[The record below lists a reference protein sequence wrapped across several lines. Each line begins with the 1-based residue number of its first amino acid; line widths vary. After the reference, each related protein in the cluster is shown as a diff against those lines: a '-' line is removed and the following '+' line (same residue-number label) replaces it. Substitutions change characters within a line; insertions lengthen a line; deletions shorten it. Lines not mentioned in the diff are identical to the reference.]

1 MATIE
6 SSIMLMDGMSRPLN
20 NIIGAIETT
29 INALNSVNNTNVNI
43 DTSRLSS
50 ASQMIAS
57 AGADLLAYQERIQA
71 QINRNTSAQQ
81 RFNETVND
89 VSNLRL
95 NKTNID
101 VFDTTGITRYTQE
114 VNSLRDLLAQ
124 MDGLTVSPNLRLD
137 VENQDRLNA
146 LNARIEQI
154 KQVVENF
161 SNLQVDV
168 GTMAGNNRLERTR
181 ALIYEIVREQG
192 LLNGVLNNMDVTGIS
207 QGYQRLNAILDR
219 TQISIRDNIASQ
231 ERFNNALRLGNAG
244 QVGPQIFSW
253 DNSSN
258 MQVFTSQGTQ
268 RYRQELNDLNSML
281 NRINGININPTFRI
295 NSGATSDIENI
306 NQRIEALK
314 ENMKALST
322 NNLGL
327 STEQSN
333 ARLERMRA
341 QLSTI
346 LQVQNNLNG
355 AMGRMDIADI
365 NAQYQRLND
374 ILGNT
379 EADIRDNTAAQDEF
393 NRSILQG
400 SRHSDGLLSKIGRIA
415 LAYAGFQTL
424 RSGINLSDTL
434 TQNVARLNLM
444 NDGNQTTDELQ
455 AMIYQAARNSRGD
468 ALANIESISKMGLM
482 AGDAFSSNTEL
493 IGFME
498 LINKQFKISGTSA
511 EGISAAMLQLTQAMG
526 AGALRGEELNSILE
540 QAPLILKN
548 IANYLKVPVGQIKD
562 LASQGKIT
570 SEVVKKAMFN
580 AADTINQQF
589 NSIPLTFADITTSM
603 RNEAVK
609 KFQNISSQF
618 SSALNSERFRGFTN
632 SLVNSI
638 GVVLDIASR
647 GMIVLTALGATIYDN
662 WAVISPVIKSVA
674 GIMSVYAGAVA
685 ISTIANGT
693 MAVAQLASAVAM
705 TIYNVA
711 TGKAIALTHQQTL
724 AQWGLNSA
732 ILANPI
738 VLIVSGVVAA
748 LYLGVAAFNKFA
760 GTSVSATGIIVGAFY
775 VVGAVIHNVV
785 GAVYNATLQLGSSIY
800 NYMAGIVEFIG
811 NIFTHPITAI
821 SNLFLNFTNFIIDQL
836 KVIGRITDTILG
848 TNVSNT
854 LGEIQ
859 NSLNNFVLD
868 KVGENS
874 FKVERKDFSKMMVDY
889 KDPWQAAQ
897 NGYNFI
903 SDFNL
908 KDEGKEVTEK
918 LLGDIAKNTE
928 VSANNSDLTAEEI
941 KYMRD
946 LAEMEVINRFTTA
959 EIKVEVG
966 GITNQVNN
974 SMDVESIYSN
984 ISDKLRETVAVVAEG
999 VYD

>member
-20 NIIGAIETT
+20 NIVGAIETT
-29 INALNSVNNTNVNI
+29 ISALNGINNTDVNI

-50 ASQMIAS
+50 ASQMIAN
-57 AGADLLAYQERIQA
+57 AGADLLAYQERLQN
-71 QINRNTSAQQ
+71 QINKNTSAQQ
-81 RFNETVND
+81 RFNET
-89 VSNLRL
+89 LRM
-95 NKTNID
+95 
-101 VFDTTGITRYTQE
+101 R
-114 VNSLRDLLAQ
+114 
-124 MDGLTVSPNLRLD
+124 
-137 VENQDRLNA
+137 
-146 LNARIEQI
+146 
-154 KQVVENF
+154 
-161 SNLQVDV
+161 
-168 GTMAGNNRLERTR
+168 
-181 ALIYEIVREQG
+181 
-192 LLNGVLNNMDVTGIS
+192 
-207 QGYQRLNAILDR
+207 
-219 TQISIRDNIASQ
+219 
-231 ERFNNALRLGNAG
+231 NAG
-244 QVGPQIFSW
+244 STGPQVFGW
-253 DNSSN
+253 NSSQN
-258 MQVFTSQGTQ
+258 MQVFTSLGTQ

-281 NRINGININPTFRI
+281 NRMSGINISSSFRI
-295 NSGATSDIENI
+295 NSSAASDIDTI

-314 ENMKALST
+314 ESMKALST

-327 STEQSN
+327 SIEQSN

-346 LQVQNNLNG
+346 LQVQNNLNS

-379 EADIRDNTAAQDEF
+379 EADIRDNTAAQEEF

-424 RSGINLSDTL
+424 KSGINLSDNL

-455 AMIYQAARNSRGD
+455 AMIYQAAANSRGD
-468 ALANIESISKMGLM
+468 ALGNIESISKMGLM

-493 IGFME
+493 VGFME

-540 QAPLILKN
+540 QAPLIVKN
-548 IANYLKVPVGQIKD
+548 IANYMGVPVGQIKD
-562 LASQGKIT
+562 LASEGKIT
-570 SEVVKKAMFN
+570 SEVVKNAMFN
-580 AADTINQQF
+580 AADTINKQF

-603 RNEAVK
+603 RNEAIK
-609 KFQNISSQF
+609 KFQNISSQL
-618 SSALNSERFRGFTN
+618 SSILNSERFRGFTN
-632 SLVNSI
+632 SFVDSI
-638 GVVLDIASR
+638 GIVLDIASR
-647 GMIVLTALGATIYDN
+647 GMMVLSALGATIYDN

-711 TGKAIALTHQQTL
+711 TGKAIALTQQQTL

-775 VVGAVIHNVV
+775 AVGAVIHNVI

-800 NYMAGIVEFIG
+800 NYIAGIVEFIG
-811 NIFTHPITAI
+811 NVFTHPITAI

-836 KVIGRITDTILG
+836 KVIGKITDTILG

-874 FKVERKDFSKMMVDY
+874 FKVKRKDFSKMMIDY

-908 KDEGKEVTEK
+908 KDEGKEATEK

-928 VSANNSDLTAEEI
+928 VSANNSDLTTEEI

-974 SMDVESIYSN
+974 SMDVESLYSN

>member
-29 INALNSVNNTNVNI
+29 INALNGINNTDVSI

-57 AGADLLAYQERIQA
+57 AGADLLAYQERLQA

-81 RFNETVND
+81 RFNET
-89 VSNLRL
+89 LR
-95 NKTNID
+95 
-101 VFDTTGITRYTQE
+101 
-114 VNSLRDLLAQ
+114 
-124 MDGLTVSPNLRLD
+124 M
-137 VENQDRLNA
+137 
-146 LNARIEQI
+146 
-154 KQVVENF
+154 
-161 SNLQVDV
+161 
-168 GTMAGNNRLERTR
+168 
-181 ALIYEIVREQG
+181 
-192 LLNGVLNNMDVTGIS
+192 
-207 QGYQRLNAILDR
+207 
-219 TQISIRDNIASQ
+219 
-231 ERFNNALRLGNAG
+231 GNAG

-253 DNSSN
+253 NNSSN

-281 NRINGININPTFRI
+281 NRMNGININPTFRI

-333 ARLERMRA
+333 ARLERMRT
-341 QLSTI
+341 QLSII

-424 RSGINLSDTL
+424 KSGINLSDTL

-526 AGALRGEELNSILE
+526 AGALRGEELNSILD

-638 GVVLDIASR
+638 GIVLDIASR
-647 GMIVLTALGATIYDN
+647 GMTTLITLGATIYDN
-662 WAVISPVIKSVA
+662 WAVISPVVKSVA
-674 GIMSVYAGAVA
+674 GIMAVYAGAVA
-685 ISTIANGT
+685 GSTIANGA
-693 MAVAQLASAVAM
+693 MAISQFGVAVAM
-705 TIYNVA
+705 GLYNLVL
-711 TGKAIALTHQQTL
+711 GKSIAATHQQTL
-724 AQWGLNSA
+724 AMWGLNAA
-732 ILANPI
+732 IAPY
-738 VLIVSGVVAA
+738 VLIAGAVVAA

-760 GTSVSATGIIVGAFY
+760 GTSVSATGIIAGSLMFLWTMAKNTMFNMY
-775 VVGAVIHNVV
+775 NFSLGVIQLF
-785 GAVYNATLQLGSSIY
+785 GNAILSTAE
-800 NYMAGIVEFIG
+800 YMVNMVFGNPFKAIG
-811 NIFTHPITAI
+811 NLVLDGVNMALDGLRLLAKM
-821 SNLFLNFTNFIIDQL
+821 S
-836 KVIGRITDTILG
+836 DTIMG
-848 TNVSNT
+848 TSYAATIDSMKSKIDDFRAN
-854 LGEIQ
+854 I
-859 NSLNNFVLD
+859 
-868 KVGENS
+868 VGENDIKLPRLELEGYMINNTENPFEAAKNTYDYWANFN
-874 FKVERKDFSKMMVDY
+874 FKE
-889 KDPWQAAQ
+889 
-897 NGYNFI
+897 
-903 SDFNL
+903 
-908 KDEGKEVTEK
+908 EGKEVTEK

-928 VSANNSDLTAEEI
+928 VSANNSDLTTEEI

>member
-20 NIIGAIETT
+20 NIVGAIETT
-29 INALNSVNNTNVNI
+29 INALNSVNNTDVNI

-50 ASQMIAS
+50 ASQMIAN
-57 AGADLLAYQERIQA
+57 AGADLLAYQERLQA

-81 RFNETVND
+81 RFNET
-89 VSNLRL
+89 LR
-95 NKTNID
+95 
-101 VFDTTGITRYTQE
+101 
-114 VNSLRDLLAQ
+114 
-124 MDGLTVSPNLRLD
+124 M
-137 VENQDRLNA
+137 
-146 LNARIEQI
+146 
-154 KQVVENF
+154 
-161 SNLQVDV
+161 
-168 GTMAGNNRLERTR
+168 
-181 ALIYEIVREQG
+181 
-192 LLNGVLNNMDVTGIS
+192 
-207 QGYQRLNAILDR
+207 
-219 TQISIRDNIASQ
+219 
-231 ERFNNALRLGNAG
+231 GNAG
-244 QVGPQIFSW
+244 STGPQVFGW
-253 DNSSN
+253 NSSQN

-281 NRINGININPTFRI
+281 NRMSGINISSSFRI
-295 NSGATSDIENI
+295 NSSAASDIDTI

-314 ENMKALST
+314 ESMKALST

-346 LQVQNNLNG
+346 LQVQNNLNS

-379 EADIRDNTAAQDEF
+379 EADIRDNTVAQEEF

-400 SRHSDGLLSKIGRIA
+400 SKHSDGLLSKIGRIA

-424 RSGINLSDTL
+424 KSGINLSDNL

-455 AMIYQAARNSRGD
+455 AMIYQAATNSRGD
-468 ALANIESISKMGLM
+468 ALGNIESISKMGLM

-493 IGFME
+493 VGFME

-540 QAPLILKN
+540 QAPLVVKN
-548 IANYLKVPVGQIKD
+548 IANYMGVPVGQIKD
-562 LASQGKIT
+562 LASEGKIT
-570 SEVVKKAMFN
+570 SEVVKNAMFN
-580 AADTINQQF
+580 AANTINEQF
-589 NSIPLTFADITTSM
+589 NSIPLAFADITTSM

-609 KFQNISSQF
+609 KFQNISSQL
-618 SSALNSERFRGFTN
+618 SSILNSERFKGFTN
-632 SLVNSI
+632 SFVDSI
-638 GVVLDIASR
+638 GIVLDIASR

-908 KDEGKEVTEK
+908 KDEGKEATEK

-928 VSANNSDLTAEEI
+928 VSANNSDLTTEEI

-974 SMDVESIYSN
+974 TMDVESIYSN

>member
-20 NIIGAIETT
+20 NIVGAIETT
-29 INALNSVNNTNVNI
+29 INALNGINNTDVNI

-50 ASQMIAS
+50 ASQMIAN
-57 AGADLLAYQERIQA
+57 AGADLLAYQERLQN
-71 QINRNTSAQQ
+71 QINKNTSAQQ
-81 RFNETVND
+81 RFNET
-89 VSNLRL
+89 LRM
-95 NKTNID
+95 
-101 VFDTTGITRYTQE
+101 R
-114 VNSLRDLLAQ
+114 
-124 MDGLTVSPNLRLD
+124 
-137 VENQDRLNA
+137 
-146 LNARIEQI
+146 
-154 KQVVENF
+154 
-161 SNLQVDV
+161 
-168 GTMAGNNRLERTR
+168 
-181 ALIYEIVREQG
+181 
-192 LLNGVLNNMDVTGIS
+192 
-207 QGYQRLNAILDR
+207 
-219 TQISIRDNIASQ
+219 
-231 ERFNNALRLGNAG
+231 NAG
-244 QVGPQIFSW
+244 STGPQVFGW
-253 DNSSN
+253 NSSQN
-258 MQVFTSQGTQ
+258 MQVFTSLGTQ

-281 NRINGININPTFRI
+281 NRMSGINISSSFRI
-295 NSGATSDIENI
+295 NSSAASDIDTI

-314 ENMKALST
+314 ESMKALST

-327 STEQSN
+327 SIEQSN
-333 ARLERMRA
+333 ARLERIRA

-346 LQVQNNLNG
+346 LQVQNNLNS

-374 ILGNT
+374 ISGNT
-379 EADIRDNTAAQDEF
+379 EADIRDNTAAQEEF

-424 RSGINLSDTL
+424 KSGINLSDNL

-455 AMIYQAARNSRGD
+455 AMIYQAAANSRGD
-468 ALANIESISKMGLM
+468 ALGNIESISKMGLM

-493 IGFME
+493 VGFME

-540 QAPLILKN
+540 QAPLIVKN
-548 IANYLKVPVGQIKD
+548 IANYMGVPVGQIKD
-562 LASQGKIT
+562 LASEGKIT
-570 SEVVKKAMFN
+570 SEVVKNAMFN
-580 AADTINQQF
+580 AADTINKQF

-603 RNEAVK
+603 RNEAIK
-609 KFQNISSQF
+609 KFQNISSQL
-618 SSALNSERFRGFTN
+618 SSILNSERFRGFTN
-632 SLVNSI
+632 SFVDSI
-638 GVVLDIASR
+638 GIVLDIASR
-647 GMIVLTALGATIYDN
+647 GMMVLSALGATIYDN
-662 WAVISPVIKSVA
+662 WVVISPVIKSVA

-711 TGKAIALTHQQTL
+711 TGKAIALTQQQTL

-775 VVGAVIHNVV
+775 AVGAVIHNVI

-800 NYMAGIVEFIG
+800 NYIAGIVEFIG
-811 NIFTHPITAI
+811 NVFTHPITAI

-836 KVIGRITDTILG
+836 KVIGKITDTILG

-874 FKVERKDFSKMMVDY
+874 FKVERKDFSKMMIDY

-908 KDEGKEVTEK
+908 KDEGKEATEK

-928 VSANNSDLTAEEI
+928 VSANNSDLTTEEI

-974 SMDVESIYSN
+974 SMDVESLYSN

>member
-1 MATIE
+1 MTTIE

-20 NIIGAIETT
+20 NIVGAIETT
-29 INALNSVNNTNVNI
+29 INALNGINNTDVNI

-50 ASQMIAS
+50 ASQMIAN
-57 AGADLLAYQERIQA
+57 AGADLLAYQERLQN
-71 QINRNTSAQQ
+71 QINKNTSAQQ
-81 RFNETVND
+81 RFNET
-89 VSNLRL
+89 LRM
-95 NKTNID
+95 
-101 VFDTTGITRYTQE
+101 R
-114 VNSLRDLLAQ
+114 
-124 MDGLTVSPNLRLD
+124 
-137 VENQDRLNA
+137 
-146 LNARIEQI
+146 
-154 KQVVENF
+154 
-161 SNLQVDV
+161 
-168 GTMAGNNRLERTR
+168 
-181 ALIYEIVREQG
+181 
-192 LLNGVLNNMDVTGIS
+192 
-207 QGYQRLNAILDR
+207 
-219 TQISIRDNIASQ
+219 
-231 ERFNNALRLGNAG
+231 NAG
-244 QVGPQIFSW
+244 STGPQVFGW
-253 DNSSN
+253 NSSQN
-258 MQVFTSQGTQ
+258 MQVFTSLGTQ

-281 NRINGININPTFRI
+281 NRMSGINISSSFRI
-295 NSGATSDIENI
+295 NSSAASDIDTI

-314 ENMKALST
+314 ESMKALST

-327 STEQSN
+327 SIEQSN

-346 LQVQNNLNG
+346 LQVQNNLNS

-379 EADIRDNTAAQDEF
+379 EADIRDNTAAQEEF

-424 RSGINLSDTL
+424 KSGINLSDNL

-455 AMIYQAARNSRGD
+455 AMIYQAAANSRGD
-468 ALANIESISKMGLM
+468 ALGNIESISKMGLM

-493 IGFME
+493 VGFME

-540 QAPLILKN
+540 QAPLIVKN
-548 IANYLKVPVGQIKD
+548 IANYMGVPVGQIKD
-562 LASQGKIT
+562 LASEGKIT
-570 SEVVKKAMFN
+570 SEVVKNAMFN
-580 AADTINQQF
+580 AADTINKQF

-603 RNEAVK
+603 RNEAIK
-609 KFQNISSQF
+609 KFQNISSQL
-618 SSALNSERFRGFTN
+618 SSILNSERFRGFTN
-632 SLVNSI
+632 SFVDSI
-638 GVVLDIASR
+638 GIVLDIASR
-647 GMIVLTALGATIYDN
+647 GMMGLSALGATIYDN

-711 TGKAIALTHQQTL
+711 TGKAIALTQQQTL

-775 VVGAVIHNVV
+775 AVGAVIHNVI

-800 NYMAGIVEFIG
+800 NYIAGIVEFIG
-811 NIFTHPITAI
+811 NVFTHPITAI

-836 KVIGRITDTILG
+836 KVIGKITDTILG

-874 FKVERKDFSKMMVDY
+874 FKVERKDFSKMMIDY

-908 KDEGKEVTEK
+908 KDEGKEATEK

-928 VSANNSDLTAEEI
+928 VSANNSDLTTEEI

-974 SMDVESIYSN
+974 SMDVESLYSN

>member
-20 NIIGAIETT
+20 NIVGAIETT
-29 INALNSVNNTNVNI
+29 INALNGINNTDVNI

-50 ASQMIAS
+50 ASQMIAN
-57 AGADLLAYQERIQA
+57 AGADLLAYQERLQN
-71 QINRNTSAQQ
+71 QINKNTSAQQ
-81 RFNETVND
+81 RFNET
-89 VSNLRL
+89 LRM
-95 NKTNID
+95 
-101 VFDTTGITRYTQE
+101 R
-114 VNSLRDLLAQ
+114 
-124 MDGLTVSPNLRLD
+124 
-137 VENQDRLNA
+137 
-146 LNARIEQI
+146 
-154 KQVVENF
+154 
-161 SNLQVDV
+161 
-168 GTMAGNNRLERTR
+168 
-181 ALIYEIVREQG
+181 
-192 LLNGVLNNMDVTGIS
+192 
-207 QGYQRLNAILDR
+207 
-219 TQISIRDNIASQ
+219 
-231 ERFNNALRLGNAG
+231 NAG
-244 QVGPQIFSW
+244 STGPQVFGW
-253 DNSSN
+253 NSSQN
-258 MQVFTSQGTQ
+258 MQVFTSLGTQ

-281 NRINGININPTFRI
+281 NRMSGINISSSFRI
-295 NSGATSDIENI
+295 NSSAASDIDTI

-314 ENMKALST
+314 ESMKALST

-327 STEQSN
+327 SIEQSN

-346 LQVQNNLNG
+346 LQVQNNLNS

-379 EADIRDNTAAQDEF
+379 EADIRDNTAAQEEF

-424 RSGINLSDTL
+424 KSGINLSDNL

-455 AMIYQAARNSRGD
+455 AMIYQAAANSRGD
-468 ALANIESISKMGLM
+468 ALGNIESISKMGLM

-493 IGFME
+493 VGFME

-540 QAPLILKN
+540 QAPLIVKN
-548 IANYLKVPVGQIKD
+548 IANYMGVPVGQIKD
-562 LASQGKIT
+562 LASEGKIT
-570 SEVVKKAMFN
+570 SEVVKNAMFN
-580 AADTINQQF
+580 AADTINKQF

-603 RNEAVK
+603 RNEAIK
-609 KFQNISSQF
+609 KFQNISSQL
-618 SSALNSERFRGFTN
+618 SSILNSERFRGFTN
-632 SLVNSI
+632 SFVDSI
-638 GVVLDIASR
+638 GIVLDIASR
-647 GMIVLTALGATIYDN
+647 GMMVLSALGATIYDN

-711 TGKAIALTHQQTL
+711 TGKAIALTQQQTL

-775 VVGAVIHNVV
+775 AVGAVIHNVI

-800 NYMAGIVEFIG
+800 NYIAGIVEFIG
-811 NIFTHPITAI
+811 NVFTHPITAI

-836 KVIGRITDTILG
+836 KVIGKITDTILG

-874 FKVERKDFSKMMVDY
+874 FKVERKDFSKMMIDY

-908 KDEGKEVTEK
+908 KDEGKEATEK

-928 VSANNSDLTAEEI
+928 VSANNSDLTTEEI

-946 LAEMEVINRFTTA
+946 LAEMEVINRFATA

-974 SMDVESIYSN
+974 SMDVESLYSN

>member
-20 NIIGAIETT
+20 NIVGAIETT
-29 INALNSVNNTNVNI
+29 INALNGINNTDVNI

-50 ASQMIAS
+50 ASQMIAN
-57 AGADLLAYQERIQA
+57 AGADLLAYQERLQN
-71 QINRNTSAQQ
+71 QINKNTSAQQ
-81 RFNETVND
+81 RFNET
-89 VSNLRL
+89 LRM
-95 NKTNID
+95 
-101 VFDTTGITRYTQE
+101 R
-114 VNSLRDLLAQ
+114 
-124 MDGLTVSPNLRLD
+124 
-137 VENQDRLNA
+137 
-146 LNARIEQI
+146 
-154 KQVVENF
+154 
-161 SNLQVDV
+161 
-168 GTMAGNNRLERTR
+168 
-181 ALIYEIVREQG
+181 
-192 LLNGVLNNMDVTGIS
+192 
-207 QGYQRLNAILDR
+207 
-219 TQISIRDNIASQ
+219 
-231 ERFNNALRLGNAG
+231 NAG
-244 QVGPQIFSW
+244 STGPQVFGW
-253 DNSSN
+253 NSSQN
-258 MQVFTSQGTQ
+258 MQVFTSLGTQ

-281 NRINGININPTFRI
+281 NRMSGINISSSFRI
-295 NSGATSDIENI
+295 NSSAASDIDTI

-314 ENMKALST
+314 ESMKALST

-327 STEQSN
+327 SIEQSN

-346 LQVQNNLNG
+346 LQVQNNLNS

-379 EADIRDNTAAQDEF
+379 EADIRDNTVAQEEF

-400 SRHSDGLLSKIGRIA
+400 SKHSDGLLSKIGRIA
-415 LAYAGFQTL
+415 LAYAGFQTFK
-424 RSGINLSDTL
+424 SGINLSDNL

-455 AMIYQAARNSRGD
+455 AMIYQAATNSRGD
-468 ALANIESISKMGLM
+468 ALGNIESISKMGLT

-493 IGFME
+493 VGFME

-540 QAPLILKN
+540 QAPLIVKN
-548 IANYLKVPVGQIKD
+548 IANYMGVPVGQIKD
-562 LASQGKIT
+562 LASEGKIT
-570 SEVVKKAMFN
+570 SEVVKNAMFN
-580 AADTINQQF
+580 AADTINKQF

-603 RNEAVK
+603 RNEAIK
-609 KFQNISSQF
+609 KFQNISSQL
-618 SSALNSERFRGFTN
+618 SSILNSERFRGFTN
-632 SLVNSI
+632 SFVDSI
-638 GVVLDIASR
+638 GIVLDIASR
-647 GMIVLTALGATIYDN
+647 GMMVLSALGATIYDN

-711 TGKAIALTHQQTL
+711 TGKAIALTQQQTL
-724 AQWGLNSA
+724 AQWGLNST

-775 VVGAVIHNVV
+775 AVGAVIHNVI

-800 NYMAGIVEFIG
+800 NYIAGIVEFIG
-811 NIFTHPITAI
+811 NVFTHPITAI

-836 KVIGRITDTILG
+836 KVIGKITDTILG

-874 FKVERKDFSKMMVDY
+874 FKVERKDFSKMMIDY

-908 KDEGKEVTEK
+908 KDEGKEATEK

-928 VSANNSDLTAEEI
+928 VSANNSDLTTEEI

-974 SMDVESIYSN
+974 SMDVESLYFN

>member
-6 SSIMLMDGMSRPLN
+6 SSIMLMDDMSRPLN

-29 INALNSVNNTNVNI
+29 INALNGINNTDVSI

-57 AGADLLAYQERIQA
+57 AGADLLAYQERLQA

-81 RFNETVND
+81 RFNET
-89 VSNLRL
+89 LR
-95 NKTNID
+95 
-101 VFDTTGITRYTQE
+101 
-114 VNSLRDLLAQ
+114 
-124 MDGLTVSPNLRLD
+124 M
-137 VENQDRLNA
+137 
-146 LNARIEQI
+146 
-154 KQVVENF
+154 
-161 SNLQVDV
+161 
-168 GTMAGNNRLERTR
+168 
-181 ALIYEIVREQG
+181 
-192 LLNGVLNNMDVTGIS
+192 
-207 QGYQRLNAILDR
+207 
-219 TQISIRDNIASQ
+219 
-231 ERFNNALRLGNAG
+231 GNAG

-253 DNSSN
+253 NNSSN

-281 NRINGININPTFRI
+281 NRMNGININPTFRI

-306 NQRIEALK
+306 NQRIETLK

-424 RSGINLSDTL
+424 RSGINLSDIL

-540 QAPLILKN
+540 QAPLIVKN

-647 GMIVLTALGATIYDN
+647 GMTTLITLGATIYDN
-662 WAVISPVIKSVA
+662 WAVISPVVKSVA
-674 GIMSVYAGAVA
+674 GIMAVYAGAVA
-685 ISTIANGT
+685 VSTIANGA
-693 MAVAQLASAVAM
+693 MATSQFGVAVAM
-705 TIYNVA
+705 GLYNLVL
-711 TGKAIALTHQQTL
+711 GKSIAATHQQTL
-724 AQWGLNSA
+724 AMWGLNAA
-732 ILANPI
+732 IAPY
-738 VLIVSGVVAA
+738 VLIAGAVVGA

-760 GTSVSATGIIVGAFY
+760 GTSVSATGIIAGSLMFLWTMAKNTMFNMY
-775 VVGAVIHNVV
+775 NFSLGVI
-785 GAVYNATLQLGSSIY
+785 QLFGNTILSTVE
-800 NYMAGIVEFIG
+800 YMVNMVFGNPFKAIG
-811 NIFTHPITAI
+811 NLVLDGVNMALDGLRLLAKM
-821 SNLFLNFTNFIIDQL
+821 S
-836 KVIGRITDTILG
+836 DTIMG
-848 TNVSNT
+848 TSYAATIDSMKSKIDDFRTN
-854 LGEIQ
+854 I
-859 NSLNNFVLD
+859 
-868 KVGENS
+868 VGENDIKLPRLELEGYMINNTENPFEAAKNTYDYWANFN
-874 FKVERKDFSKMMVDY
+874 FKE
-889 KDPWQAAQ
+889 
-897 NGYNFI
+897 
-903 SDFNL
+903 
-908 KDEGKEVTEK
+908 EGKEVTEK

-984 ISDKLRETVAVVAEG
+984 ISEKLRETVSVIAEG

>member
-29 INALNSVNNTNVNI
+29 INALNGINNTDVSI

-57 AGADLLAYQERIQA
+57 AGADLLAYQERLQA

-81 RFNETVND
+81 RFNET
-89 VSNLRL
+89 LR
-95 NKTNID
+95 
-101 VFDTTGITRYTQE
+101 
-114 VNSLRDLLAQ
+114 
-124 MDGLTVSPNLRLD
+124 M
-137 VENQDRLNA
+137 
-146 LNARIEQI
+146 
-154 KQVVENF
+154 
-161 SNLQVDV
+161 
-168 GTMAGNNRLERTR
+168 
-181 ALIYEIVREQG
+181 
-192 LLNGVLNNMDVTGIS
+192 
-207 QGYQRLNAILDR
+207 
-219 TQISIRDNIASQ
+219 
-231 ERFNNALRLGNAG
+231 GNAG

-253 DNSSN
+253 NNSSN

-281 NRINGININPTFRI
+281 NRMNGININPTFRI

-333 ARLERMRA
+333 ARLERMRT
-341 QLSTI
+341 QLSII

-424 RSGINLSDTL
+424 KSGINLSDTL

-540 QAPLILKN
+540 QAPLIVKN

-638 GVVLDIASR
+638 GIVLDIASR
-647 GMIVLTALGATIYDN
+647 GMTTLITLGATIYDN
-662 WAVISPVIKSVA
+662 WAVISPVVKSVA
-674 GIMSVYAGAVA
+674 GIMAVYAGAVA
-685 ISTIANGT
+685 GSTIANGA
-693 MAVAQLASAVAM
+693 MAISQFGVAVAM
-705 TIYNVA
+705 GLYNLVL
-711 TGKAIALTHQQTL
+711 GKSIAATHQQTL
-724 AQWGLNSA
+724 AMWGLNAA
-732 ILANPI
+732 IAPY
-738 VLIVSGVVAA
+738 VLIAGAVVAA

-760 GTSVSATGIIVGAFY
+760 GTSVSATGIIAGSLMFLWTMAKNTMFNMY
-775 VVGAVIHNVV
+775 NFSLGVIQLF
-785 GAVYNATLQLGSSIY
+785 GNAILSTAE
-800 NYMAGIVEFIG
+800 YMVNMVFGNPFKAIG
-811 NIFTHPITAI
+811 NLVLDGVNMALDGLRLLAKM
-821 SNLFLNFTNFIIDQL
+821 S
-836 KVIGRITDTILG
+836 DTIMG
-848 TNVSNT
+848 TSYAATIDSMKSKIDDFRAN
-854 LGEIQ
+854 I
-859 NSLNNFVLD
+859 
-868 KVGENS
+868 VGENDIKLPRLELEGYMINNTENPFEAAKNTYDYWANFN
-874 FKVERKDFSKMMVDY
+874 FKE
-889 KDPWQAAQ
+889 
-897 NGYNFI
+897 
-903 SDFNL
+903 
-908 KDEGKEVTEK
+908 EGKEVTEK

-928 VSANNSDLTAEEI
+928 VSANNSDLTTEEI

>member
-29 INALNSVNNTNVNI
+29 INALNGINNTDVSI

-57 AGADLLAYQERIQA
+57 AGADLLAYQERLQA

-81 RFNETVND
+81 RFNET
-89 VSNLRL
+89 LR
-95 NKTNID
+95 
-101 VFDTTGITRYTQE
+101 
-114 VNSLRDLLAQ
+114 
-124 MDGLTVSPNLRLD
+124 M
-137 VENQDRLNA
+137 
-146 LNARIEQI
+146 
-154 KQVVENF
+154 
-161 SNLQVDV
+161 
-168 GTMAGNNRLERTR
+168 
-181 ALIYEIVREQG
+181 
-192 LLNGVLNNMDVTGIS
+192 
-207 QGYQRLNAILDR
+207 
-219 TQISIRDNIASQ
+219 
-231 ERFNNALRLGNAG
+231 GNAG

-253 DNSSN
+253 NNSSN

-281 NRINGININPTFRI
+281 NRMNGININPTFRI

-333 ARLERMRA
+333 TRLERMRA

-355 AMGRMDIADI
+355 AMDRMDIADI

-424 RSGINLSDTL
+424 KSGINLSDTL

-540 QAPLILKN
+540 QAPLIVKN

-570 SEVVKKAMFN
+570 SEVVKKSMFN

-609 KFQNISSQF
+609 KFQNISSRF

-632 SLVNSI
+632 SLVNSV

-647 GMIVLTALGATIYDN
+647 GMTTLITLGATIYDN

-674 GIMSVYAGAVA
+674 GIMAVYAGAVA
-685 ISTIANGT
+685 VST
-693 MAVAQLASAVAM
+693 MANSAMAISQFGLAVAM
-705 TIYNVA
+705 GLYNLVL
-711 TGKAIALTHQQTL
+711 GKSIAATHQQTL
-724 AQWGLNSA
+724 AMWGLNAA
-732 ILANPI
+732 IAPY
-738 VLIVSGVVAA
+738 VLIAGAVVAA

-760 GTSVSATGIIVGAFY
+760 GTSVSATGIIVGSLMFLWTMAKNTMFNMY
-775 VVGAVIHNVV
+775 NFSLGVIQLF
-785 GAVYNATLQLGSSIY
+785 GNAILSTAE
-800 NYMAGIVEFIG
+800 YMVNMVFGNPFKAIG
-811 NIFTHPITAI
+811 NLVLDGVNMALDGLRLLAKM
-821 SNLFLNFTNFIIDQL
+821 S
-836 KVIGRITDTILG
+836 DTIMG
-848 TNVSNT
+848 TSYAATIDSMKSKIDDFRAN
-854 LGEIQ
+854 I
-859 NSLNNFVLD
+859 
-868 KVGENS
+868 VGENDIKLPRLELEGYMINNTENPFEAAKNTYDYWANFN
-874 FKVERKDFSKMMVDY
+874 FKE
-889 KDPWQAAQ
+889 
-897 NGYNFI
+897 
-903 SDFNL
+903 
-908 KDEGKEVTEK
+908 EGKEVTEK

-928 VSANNSDLTAEEI
+928 VSANNSDLTTEEI

-984 ISDKLRETVAVVAEG
+984 ISEKLRETVSVVAEG

>member
-29 INALNSVNNTNVNI
+29 INALNGINNTDVSI

-57 AGADLLAYQERIQA
+57 AGADLLAYQERLQA

-81 RFNETVND
+81 RFNET
-89 VSNLRL
+89 LR
-95 NKTNID
+95 
-101 VFDTTGITRYTQE
+101 
-114 VNSLRDLLAQ
+114 
-124 MDGLTVSPNLRLD
+124 M
-137 VENQDRLNA
+137 
-146 LNARIEQI
+146 
-154 KQVVENF
+154 
-161 SNLQVDV
+161 
-168 GTMAGNNRLERTR
+168 
-181 ALIYEIVREQG
+181 
-192 LLNGVLNNMDVTGIS
+192 
-207 QGYQRLNAILDR
+207 
-219 TQISIRDNIASQ
+219 
-231 ERFNNALRLGNAG
+231 GNAG

-253 DNSSN
+253 NNSSN

-281 NRINGININPTFRI
+281 NRMNGININPTFRI

-333 ARLERMRA
+333 ARLERMRT
-341 QLSTI
+341 QLSII

-424 RSGINLSDTL
+424 KSGINLSDTL

-482 AGDAFSSNTEL
+482 AGDTFSSNTEL

-638 GVVLDIASR
+638 GIVLDIASR
-647 GMIVLTALGATIYDN
+647 GMTTLITLGATIYDN
-662 WAVISPVIKSVA
+662 WAVISPVVKSVA
-674 GIMSVYAGAVA
+674 GIMAVYAGAVA
-685 ISTIANGT
+685 GSTIANGA
-693 MAVAQLASAVAM
+693 MAISQFGVAVAM
-705 TIYNVA
+705 GLYNLVL
-711 TGKAIALTHQQTL
+711 GKSIAATHQQTL
-724 AQWGLNSA
+724 AMWGLNAA
-732 ILANPI
+732 IAPY
-738 VLIVSGVVAA
+738 VLIAGAVVAA

-760 GTSVSATGIIVGAFY
+760 GTSVSATGIIAGSLMFLWTMAKNTMFNMY
-775 VVGAVIHNVV
+775 NFSLGVIQLF
-785 GAVYNATLQLGSSIY
+785 GNAILSTAE
-800 NYMAGIVEFIG
+800 YMVNMVFGNPFKAIG
-811 NIFTHPITAI
+811 NLVLDGVNMALDGLRLLAKM
-821 SNLFLNFTNFIIDQL
+821 S
-836 KVIGRITDTILG
+836 DTIMG
-848 TNVSNT
+848 TSYAATIDSMKSKIDDFRAN
-854 LGEIQ
+854 I
-859 NSLNNFVLD
+859 
-868 KVGENS
+868 VGENDIKLPRLELEGYMINNTENPFEAAKNTYDYWANFN
-874 FKVERKDFSKMMVDY
+874 FKE
-889 KDPWQAAQ
+889 
-897 NGYNFI
+897 
-903 SDFNL
+903 
-908 KDEGKEVTEK
+908 EGKEVTEK

-928 VSANNSDLTAEEI
+928 VSANNSDLTTEEI

>member
-29 INALNSVNNTNVNI
+29 INALNGINNTDVSI

-57 AGADLLAYQERIQA
+57 AGADLLAYQERLQA

-81 RFNETVND
+81 RFNET
-89 VSNLRL
+89 LR
-95 NKTNID
+95 
-101 VFDTTGITRYTQE
+101 
-114 VNSLRDLLAQ
+114 
-124 MDGLTVSPNLRLD
+124 M
-137 VENQDRLNA
+137 
-146 LNARIEQI
+146 
-154 KQVVENF
+154 
-161 SNLQVDV
+161 
-168 GTMAGNNRLERTR
+168 
-181 ALIYEIVREQG
+181 
-192 LLNGVLNNMDVTGIS
+192 
-207 QGYQRLNAILDR
+207 
-219 TQISIRDNIASQ
+219 
-231 ERFNNALRLGNAG
+231 GNAG

-253 DNSSN
+253 NNSSN

-281 NRINGININPTFRI
+281 NRMNGININPTFRI

-333 ARLERMRA
+333 ARLERMRT
-341 QLSTI
+341 QLSII

-424 RSGINLSDTL
+424 KSGINLSDTL

-638 GVVLDIASR
+638 GIVLDIASR
-647 GMIVLTALGATIYDN
+647 GMTTLITLGATIYDN
-662 WAVISPVIKSVA
+662 WAVISPVVKSVA
-674 GIMSVYAGAVA
+674 GIMAVYAGAVA
-685 ISTIANGT
+685 GSTIANGA
-693 MAVAQLASAVAM
+693 MAISQFGVAVAM
-705 TIYNVA
+705 GLYNLVL
-711 TGKAIALTHQQTL
+711 GKSIAATHQQTL
-724 AQWGLNSA
+724 AMWGLNAA
-732 ILANPI
+732 IAPY
-738 VLIVSGVVAA
+738 VLIAGAVVAA

-760 GTSVSATGIIVGAFY
+760 GTSVSATGIIAGSLMFLWTMAKNTMFNMY
-775 VVGAVIHNVV
+775 NFSLGVIQLF
-785 GAVYNATLQLGSSIY
+785 GNAILSTAE
-800 NYMAGIVEFIG
+800 YMVNMVFGNPFKAIG
-811 NIFTHPITAI
+811 NLVLDGVNMALDGLRLLAKM
-821 SNLFLNFTNFIIDQL
+821 S
-836 KVIGRITDTILG
+836 DTIMG
-848 TNVSNT
+848 TSYAATIDSMKSKIDDFRAN
-854 LGEIQ
+854 I
-859 NSLNNFVLD
+859 
-868 KVGENS
+868 VGENDIKLPRLELEGYMINNTENPFEAAKNTYDYWANFN
-874 FKVERKDFSKMMVDY
+874 FKE
-889 KDPWQAAQ
+889 
-897 NGYNFI
+897 
-903 SDFNL
+903 
-908 KDEGKEVTEK
+908 EGKEVTEK

-928 VSANNSDLTAEEI
+928 VSANNSDLTTEEI

-974 SMDVESIYSN
+974 TMDVESIYSN

>member
-20 NIIGAIETT
+20 NIVGAIETT
-29 INALNSVNNTNVNI
+29 ISALNGINNTDVNI

-50 ASQMIAS
+50 ASQMIAN
-57 AGADLLAYQERIQA
+57 AGADLLAYQERLQN
-71 QINRNTSAQQ
+71 QINKNTSAQQ
-81 RFNETVND
+81 RFNET
-89 VSNLRL
+89 LRM
-95 NKTNID
+95 
-101 VFDTTGITRYTQE
+101 R
-114 VNSLRDLLAQ
+114 
-124 MDGLTVSPNLRLD
+124 
-137 VENQDRLNA
+137 
-146 LNARIEQI
+146 
-154 KQVVENF
+154 
-161 SNLQVDV
+161 
-168 GTMAGNNRLERTR
+168 
-181 ALIYEIVREQG
+181 
-192 LLNGVLNNMDVTGIS
+192 
-207 QGYQRLNAILDR
+207 
-219 TQISIRDNIASQ
+219 
-231 ERFNNALRLGNAG
+231 NAG
-244 QVGPQIFSW
+244 STGPQVFGW
-253 DNSSN
+253 NSSQN
-258 MQVFTSQGTQ
+258 MQVFTSLGTQ

-281 NRINGININPTFRI
+281 NRMSGINISSSFRI
-295 NSGATSDIENI
+295 NSSAASDIDTI

-314 ENMKALST
+314 ESMKALST

-327 STEQSN
+327 SIEQSN

-346 LQVQNNLNG
+346 LQVQNNLNS

-379 EADIRDNTAAQDEF
+379 EADIRDNTAAQEEF

-424 RSGINLSDTL
+424 KSGINLSDNL

-455 AMIYQAARNSRGD
+455 AMIYQAAANSRGD
-468 ALANIESISKMGLM
+468 ALGNIESISKMGLM

-493 IGFME
+493 VGFME

-540 QAPLILKN
+540 QAPLIVKN
-548 IANYLKVPVGQIKD
+548 IANYMGVPVGQIKD
-562 LASQGKIT
+562 LASEGKIT
-570 SEVVKKAMFN
+570 SEVVKNAMFN
-580 AADTINQQF
+580 AADTINKQF

-603 RNEAVK
+603 RNEAIK
-609 KFQNISSQF
+609 KFQNISSQL
-618 SSALNSERFRGFTN
+618 SSILNSERFRGFTN
-632 SLVNSI
+632 SFVDSI
-638 GVVLDIASR
+638 GIVLDIASR
-647 GMIVLTALGATIYDN
+647 GMMVLSALGATIYDN

-711 TGKAIALTHQQTL
+711 TGKAIALTQQQTL

-775 VVGAVIHNVV
+775 AVGAVIHNVIR
-785 GAVYNATLQLGSSIY
+785 AVYNATLQLGSSIY
-800 NYMAGIVEFIG
+800 NYIAGIVEFIG
-811 NIFTHPITAI
+811 NVFTHPITAI

-836 KVIGRITDTILG
+836 KVIGKITDTILG

-874 FKVERKDFSKMMVDY
+874 FKVERKDFSKMMIDY

-908 KDEGKEVTEK
+908 KDEGKEATEK

-928 VSANNSDLTAEEI
+928 VSANNSDLTTEEI

-974 SMDVESIYSN
+974 SMDVESLYSN

>member
-20 NIIGAIETT
+20 NIVGAIETT
-29 INALNSVNNTNVNI
+29 INALNGINNTDVNI

-50 ASQMIAS
+50 ASQMIAN
-57 AGADLLAYQERIQA
+57 AGADLLAYQERLQN
-71 QINRNTSAQQ
+71 QINKNTSAQQ
-81 RFNETVND
+81 RFNET
-89 VSNLRL
+89 LR
-95 NKTNID
+95 
-101 VFDTTGITRYTQE
+101 
-114 VNSLRDLLAQ
+114 
-124 MDGLTVSPNLRLD
+124 M
-137 VENQDRLNA
+137 
-146 LNARIEQI
+146 
-154 KQVVENF
+154 
-161 SNLQVDV
+161 
-168 GTMAGNNRLERTR
+168 
-181 ALIYEIVREQG
+181 
-192 LLNGVLNNMDVTGIS
+192 
-207 QGYQRLNAILDR
+207 
-219 TQISIRDNIASQ
+219 
-231 ERFNNALRLGNAG
+231 GNAG
-244 QVGPQIFSW
+244 STGPQVFGW
-253 DNSSN
+253 NSSQN
-258 MQVFTSQGTQ
+258 MQVFTSLGTQ

-281 NRINGININPTFRI
+281 NRMSGINISSSFRI
-295 NSGATSDIENI
+295 NSSAASDIDTI

-314 ENMKALST
+314 ESMKALST

-346 LQVQNNLNG
+346 LQVQNNLNS

-379 EADIRDNTAAQDEF
+379 EADIRDNTVAQEEF

-400 SRHSDGLLSKIGRIA
+400 SKHSDGLLSKIGRIA

-424 RSGINLSDTL
+424 KSGINLSDNL

-455 AMIYQAARNSRGD
+455 AMIYQAAANSRGD
-468 ALANIESISKMGLM
+468 ALGNIESISKMGLM

-493 IGFME
+493 VGFME

-540 QAPLILKN
+540 QAPLIVKN
-548 IANYLKVPVGQIKD
+548 IANYMGVPVGQIKD
-562 LASQGKIT
+562 LASEGKIT
-570 SEVVKKAMFN
+570 SEVVKNAMFN
-580 AADTINQQF
+580 AADTINKQF

-603 RNEAVK
+603 RNEAIK
-609 KFQNISSQF
+609 KFQNISSQL
-618 SSALNSERFRGFTN
+618 SSILNSERFRGFTN
-632 SLVNSI
+632 SFVDSI
-638 GVVLDIASR
+638 GIVLDIASR
-647 GMIVLTALGATIYDN
+647 GMMVLSALGATIYDN

-711 TGKAIALTHQQTL
+711 TGKAIALTQQQTL

-775 VVGAVIHNVV
+775 AVGAVIHNVI

-800 NYMAGIVEFIG
+800 NYIAGIVEFIG
-811 NIFTHPITAI
+811 NVFTHPITAI

-836 KVIGRITDTILG
+836 KVIGKITDTILG

-874 FKVERKDFSKMMVDY
+874 FKVERKDFSKMMIDY

-908 KDEGKEVTEK
+908 KDEGKEATEK

-928 VSANNSDLTAEEI
+928 VSANNSDLTTEEI

-974 SMDVESIYSN
+974 SMDVESLYSN

>member
-29 INALNSVNNTNVNI
+29 INALNGINNTDVSI

-57 AGADLLAYQERIQA
+57 AGADLLAYQERLQA

-81 RFNETVND
+81 RFNET
-89 VSNLRL
+89 LR
-95 NKTNID
+95 
-101 VFDTTGITRYTQE
+101 
-114 VNSLRDLLAQ
+114 
-124 MDGLTVSPNLRLD
+124 M
-137 VENQDRLNA
+137 
-146 LNARIEQI
+146 
-154 KQVVENF
+154 
-161 SNLQVDV
+161 
-168 GTMAGNNRLERTR
+168 
-181 ALIYEIVREQG
+181 
-192 LLNGVLNNMDVTGIS
+192 
-207 QGYQRLNAILDR
+207 
-219 TQISIRDNIASQ
+219 
-231 ERFNNALRLGNAG
+231 GNAG

-253 DNSSN
+253 NNSSN

-281 NRINGININPTFRI
+281 NRMNGININPTFRI

-333 ARLERMRA
+333 ARLERMRT
-341 QLSTI
+341 QLSII

-424 RSGINLSDTL
+424 KSGINLSDTL

-638 GVVLDIASR
+638 GIVLDIASR
-647 GMIVLTALGATIYDN
+647 GMTTLITLGATIYDN
-662 WAVISPVIKSVA
+662 WAVISPVVKSVA
-674 GIMSVYAGAVA
+674 GIMAVYAGAVA
-685 ISTIANGT
+685 GSTIANGA
-693 MAVAQLASAVAM
+693 MAISQFGVAVAM
-705 TIYNVA
+705 GLYNLVL
-711 TGKAIALTHQQTL
+711 GKSIAATHQQTL
-724 AQWGLNSA
+724 AMWGLNAA
-732 ILANPI
+732 IAPY
-738 VLIVSGVVAA
+738 VLIAGAVVAA

-760 GTSVSATGIIVGAFY
+760 GTSVSATGIIAGSLMFLWTMAKNTMFNMY
-775 VVGAVIHNVV
+775 NFSLGVIQLF
-785 GAVYNATLQLGSSIY
+785 GNAILSTAE
-800 NYMAGIVEFIG
+800 YMVNMVFGNPFKAIG
-811 NIFTHPITAI
+811 NLVLDGVNMALDGLRLLAKM
-821 SNLFLNFTNFIIDQL
+821 S
-836 KVIGRITDTILG
+836 DTIMG
-848 TNVSNT
+848 TSYAATIDSIKSKIDDFRAN
-854 LGEIQ
+854 I
-859 NSLNNFVLD
+859 
-868 KVGENS
+868 VGENDIKLPRLELEGYMINNTENPFEAAKNTYDYWANFN
-874 FKVERKDFSKMMVDY
+874 FKE
-889 KDPWQAAQ
+889 
-897 NGYNFI
+897 
-903 SDFNL
+903 
-908 KDEGKEVTEK
+908 EGKEVTEK

-928 VSANNSDLTAEEI
+928 VSANNSDLTTEEI

>member
-29 INALNSVNNTNVNI
+29 INALNGINNTDVSI

-57 AGADLLAYQERIQA
+57 AGADLLAYQERLQA

-81 RFNETVND
+81 RFNET
-89 VSNLRL
+89 LR
-95 NKTNID
+95 
-101 VFDTTGITRYTQE
+101 
-114 VNSLRDLLAQ
+114 
-124 MDGLTVSPNLRLD
+124 M
-137 VENQDRLNA
+137 
-146 LNARIEQI
+146 
-154 KQVVENF
+154 
-161 SNLQVDV
+161 
-168 GTMAGNNRLERTR
+168 
-181 ALIYEIVREQG
+181 
-192 LLNGVLNNMDVTGIS
+192 
-207 QGYQRLNAILDR
+207 
-219 TQISIRDNIASQ
+219 
-231 ERFNNALRLGNAG
+231 GNAG

-253 DNSSN
+253 NNSSN

-281 NRINGININPTFRI
+281 NRMNGININPTFRI

-341 QLSTI
+341 QLSII

-424 RSGINLSDTL
+424 KSGINLSDTL

-482 AGDAFSSNTEL
+482 AGDVFSSNTEL

-647 GMIVLTALGATIYDN
+647 GMTTLITLGATIYDN
-662 WAVISPVIKSVA
+662 WAIISPVIKSVA
-674 GIMSVYAGAVA
+674 GIMAVYAGAVA
-685 ISTIANGT
+685 VSTIANGA
-693 MAVAQLASAVAM
+693 MAISQFGVAVAM
-705 TIYNVA
+705 GLYNLVL
-711 TGKAIALTHQQTL
+711 GKSIAATHQQTL
-724 AQWGLNSA
+724 AMWGLNAA
-732 ILANPI
+732 IAPY
-738 VLIVSGVVAA
+738 VLIAGAVVAA

-760 GTSVSATGIIVGAFY
+760 GTSVSATGIIAGSLMFLWTMAKNTMFNMY
-775 VVGAVIHNVV
+775 NFSLGVIQLF
-785 GAVYNATLQLGSSIY
+785 GNAILSTAE
-800 NYMAGIVEFIG
+800 YMVNMVFGNPFKAIG
-811 NIFTHPITAI
+811 NLVLDGVNMALDGLRLLAKM
-821 SNLFLNFTNFIIDQL
+821 S
-836 KVIGRITDTILG
+836 DTIMG
-848 TNVSNT
+848 TSYAATIDSMKSKIDDFRAN
-854 LGEIQ
+854 I
-859 NSLNNFVLD
+859 
-868 KVGENS
+868 VGENDIKLPRLELEGYMINNTENPFEAAKNTYDYWANFN
-874 FKVERKDFSKMMVDY
+874 FKE
-889 KDPWQAAQ
+889 
-897 NGYNFI
+897 
-903 SDFNL
+903 
-908 KDEGKEVTEK
+908 EGKEVTEK

-928 VSANNSDLTAEEI
+928 VSANNSDLTTEEI

>member
-29 INALNSVNNTNVNI
+29 INALNGINNTDVSI

-57 AGADLLAYQERIQA
+57 AGADLLAYQERLQA

-81 RFNETVND
+81 RFNET
-89 VSNLRL
+89 LR
-95 NKTNID
+95 
-101 VFDTTGITRYTQE
+101 
-114 VNSLRDLLAQ
+114 
-124 MDGLTVSPNLRLD
+124 M
-137 VENQDRLNA
+137 
-146 LNARIEQI
+146 
-154 KQVVENF
+154 
-161 SNLQVDV
+161 
-168 GTMAGNNRLERTR
+168 
-181 ALIYEIVREQG
+181 
-192 LLNGVLNNMDVTGIS
+192 
-207 QGYQRLNAILDR
+207 
-219 TQISIRDNIASQ
+219 
-231 ERFNNALRLGNAG
+231 GNAG

-253 DNSSN
+253 NNSSN

-281 NRINGININPTFRI
+281 NRMNGININPTFRI

-341 QLSTI
+341 QLSII

-400 SRHSDGLLSKIGRIA
+400 SRHSDGLLSKIRRIA

-424 RSGINLSDTL
+424 KSGINLSDTL

-468 ALANIESISKMGLM
+468 ALANIDSISKMGLM
-482 AGDAFSSNTEL
+482 AGDAFSSNAEL

-540 QAPLILKN
+540 QAPLIVKN

-647 GMIVLTALGATIYDN
+647 GMTTLITLGATIYDN
-662 WAVISPVIKSVA
+662 WAIISPVVKSVA
-674 GIMSVYAGAVA
+674 GIMAVYAGAVA
-685 ISTIANGT
+685 VSTIANGA
-693 MAVAQLASAVAM
+693 MAISQFGVAVAM
-705 TIYNVA
+705 GLYNLVL
-711 TGKAIALTHQQTL
+711 GKSIAATHQQTL
-724 AQWGLNSA
+724 AMWGLNAA
-732 ILANPI
+732 IAPY
-738 VLIVSGVVAA
+738 VLIAGAVVAA

-760 GTSVSATGIIVGAFY
+760 GTSVSATGIIAGSLMFLWTMAKNTMFNMHNFSL
-775 VVGAVIHNVV
+775 GVIQLF
-785 GAVYNATLQLGSSIY
+785 GNAILSTAE
-800 NYMAGIVEFIG
+800 YMVNMVFGNPFKAIG
-811 NIFTHPITAI
+811 NLVLDGVNMALDGLRLLAKM
-821 SNLFLNFTNFIIDQL
+821 S
-836 KVIGRITDTILG
+836 DTIMG
-848 TNVSNT
+848 TSYAATIDSMKSKIDDFRAN
-854 LGEIQ
+854 I
-859 NSLNNFVLD
+859 
-868 KVGENS
+868 VGENDIKLPRLELEGYMINNTENPFEAAKNTYDYWANFN
-874 FKVERKDFSKMMVDY
+874 FKE
-889 KDPWQAAQ
+889 
-897 NGYNFI
+897 
-903 SDFNL
+903 
-908 KDEGKEVTEK
+908 EGKEVTEK

-928 VSANNSDLTAEEI
+928 VSANNSDLTTEEI

>member
-20 NIIGAIETT
+20 NIVGAIETT
-29 INALNSVNNTNVNI
+29 INALNSVNNTDVNI

-57 AGADLLAYQERIQA
+57 AGADLLAYQERLQA

-81 RFNETVND
+81 RFNET
-89 VSNLRL
+89 LR
-95 NKTNID
+95 
-101 VFDTTGITRYTQE
+101 
-114 VNSLRDLLAQ
+114 
-124 MDGLTVSPNLRLD
+124 M
-137 VENQDRLNA
+137 
-146 LNARIEQI
+146 
-154 KQVVENF
+154 
-161 SNLQVDV
+161 
-168 GTMAGNNRLERTR
+168 GN
-181 ALIYEIVREQG
+181 V
-192 LLNGVLNNMDVTGIS
+192 
-207 QGYQRLNAILDR
+207 
-219 TQISIRDNIASQ
+219 
-231 ERFNNALRLGNAG
+231 G

-253 DNSSN
+253 NNSPN

-295 NSGATSDIENI
+295 NSSATSDIENI

-327 STEQSN
+327 SIEQSN

-346 LQVQNNLNG
+346 LQVQNNLNS

-379 EADIRDNTAAQDEF
+379 EADIRDNTAAQEEF

-424 RSGINLSDTL
+424 KSGINLSDNL

-455 AMIYQAARNSRGD
+455 AMIYQAAANSRGD
-468 ALANIESISKMGLM
+468 ALGNIESISKMGLM

-493 IGFME
+493 VGFME

-540 QAPLILKN
+540 QAPLIVKN
-548 IANYLKVPVGQIKD
+548 IANYMGVPVGQIKD
-562 LASQGKIT
+562 LASEGKIT
-570 SEVVKKAMFN
+570 SEVVKNAMFN
-580 AADTINQQF
+580 AADTINKQF

-603 RNEAVK
+603 RNEAIK
-609 KFQNISSQF
+609 KFQNISSQL
-618 SSALNSERFRGFTN
+618 SSILNSERFRGFTN
-632 SLVNSI
+632 SFVDSI
-638 GVVLDIASR
+638 GIVLDIASR
-647 GMIVLTALGATIYDN
+647 GMMVLSALGATIYDN

-711 TGKAIALTHQQTL
+711 TGKAIALTQQQTL

-775 VVGAVIHNVV
+775 AVGAVIHNVI

-800 NYMAGIVEFIG
+800 NYIAGIVEFIG
-811 NIFTHPITAI
+811 NVFTHPITAI

-836 KVIGRITDTILG
+836 KVIGKITDTILG

-874 FKVERKDFSKMMVDY
+874 FKVERKDFSKMMIDY

-908 KDEGKEVTEK
+908 KDEGKEATEK

-928 VSANNSDLTAEEI
+928 VSANNSDLTTEEI

-974 SMDVESIYSN
+974 SMDVESLYSN

>member
-20 NIIGAIETT
+20 NIVGAIETT
-29 INALNSVNNTNVNI
+29 INALNSVNNTDVNI

-57 AGADLLAYQERIQA
+57 AGADLLAYQERLQA

-81 RFNETVND
+81 RFNET
-89 VSNLRL
+89 LR
-95 NKTNID
+95 
-101 VFDTTGITRYTQE
+101 
-114 VNSLRDLLAQ
+114 
-124 MDGLTVSPNLRLD
+124 M
-137 VENQDRLNA
+137 
-146 LNARIEQI
+146 
-154 KQVVENF
+154 
-161 SNLQVDV
+161 
-168 GTMAGNNRLERTR
+168 GN
-181 ALIYEIVREQG
+181 V
-192 LLNGVLNNMDVTGIS
+192 
-207 QGYQRLNAILDR
+207 
-219 TQISIRDNIASQ
+219 
-231 ERFNNALRLGNAG
+231 G

-253 DNSSN
+253 NNSPN

-295 NSGATSDIENI
+295 NSSATSDIENI

-327 STEQSN
+327 SIEQSN

-346 LQVQNNLNG
+346 LQVQNNLNS

-379 EADIRDNTAAQDEF
+379 EADIRDNTAAQEEF

-424 RSGINLSDTL
+424 KSGINLSDNL

-455 AMIYQAARNSRGD
+455 AMIYQAAANSRGD
-468 ALANIESISKMGLM
+468 ALGNIESISKMGLM

-493 IGFME
+493 VGFME

-540 QAPLILKN
+540 QAPLIVKN
-548 IANYLKVPVGQIKD
+548 IANYMGVPVGQIKD
-562 LASQGKIT
+562 LASEGKIT
-570 SEVVKKAMFN
+570 SEVVKNAMFN
-580 AADTINQQF
+580 AADTINKQF

-603 RNEAVK
+603 RNEAIK
-609 KFQNISSQF
+609 KFQNISSQL
-618 SSALNSERFRGFTN
+618 SSILNSERFRGFTN
-632 SLVNSI
+632 SFVDSI
-638 GVVLDIASR
+638 GIVLDIASR
-647 GMIVLTALGATIYDN
+647 GMMVLSALGATIYDN

-711 TGKAIALTHQQTL
+711 TGKAIALTQQQTL

-775 VVGAVIHNVV
+775 AVGAVIHNVI

-800 NYMAGIVEFIG
+800 NYIAGIVEFIG
-811 NIFTHPITAI
+811 NVFTHPITAI

-836 KVIGRITDTILG
+836 KVISKITDTILG

-868 KVGENS
+868 KVGENL
-874 FKVERKDFSKMMVDY
+874 FKVERKDFSKMMIDY

-908 KDEGKEVTEK
+908 KDEGKEATEK

-928 VSANNSDLTAEEI
+928 VSANNSDLTTEEI

-974 SMDVESIYSN
+974 SMDVESLYSN

>member
-20 NIIGAIETT
+20 NIVGAIETT
-29 INALNSVNNTNVNI
+29 INALNGINNTDVNI

-50 ASQMIAS
+50 ASQMIAN
-57 AGADLLAYQERIQA
+57 AGADLLAYQERLQN
-71 QINRNTSAQQ
+71 QINKNTSAQQ
-81 RFNETVND
+81 RFNET
-89 VSNLRL
+89 LRM
-95 NKTNID
+95 
-101 VFDTTGITRYTQE
+101 R
-114 VNSLRDLLAQ
+114 
-124 MDGLTVSPNLRLD
+124 
-137 VENQDRLNA
+137 
-146 LNARIEQI
+146 
-154 KQVVENF
+154 
-161 SNLQVDV
+161 
-168 GTMAGNNRLERTR
+168 
-181 ALIYEIVREQG
+181 
-192 LLNGVLNNMDVTGIS
+192 
-207 QGYQRLNAILDR
+207 
-219 TQISIRDNIASQ
+219 
-231 ERFNNALRLGNAG
+231 NAG
-244 QVGPQIFSW
+244 STGPQVFGW
-253 DNSSN
+253 NSSQN
-258 MQVFTSQGTQ
+258 MQVFTSLGTQ

-281 NRINGININPTFRI
+281 NRMSGINISSSFRI
-295 NSGATSDIENI
+295 NSSAASDIDTI

-314 ENMKALST
+314 ESMKALST

-327 STEQSN
+327 SIEQSN

-346 LQVQNNLNG
+346 LQVQNNLNS

-379 EADIRDNTAAQDEF
+379 EADIRDNTAAQEEF

-424 RSGINLSDTL
+424 KSGINLSDNL

-455 AMIYQAARNSRGD
+455 AMIYQAAANSRGD
-468 ALANIESISKMGLM
+468 ALGNIESISKMGLM

-493 IGFME
+493 VGFME

-540 QAPLILKN
+540 QAPLIVKN
-548 IANYLKVPVGQIKD
+548 IANYMGVPVGQIKD
-562 LASQGKIT
+562 LASEGKIT
-570 SEVVKKAMFN
+570 SEVVKNAMFN
-580 AADTINQQF
+580 AADTINKQF

-603 RNEAVK
+603 RNEAIK
-609 KFQNISSQF
+609 KFQNISSQL
-618 SSALNSERFRGFTN
+618 SSILNSERFRGFTN
-632 SLVNSI
+632 SFVDSI
-638 GVVLDIASR
+638 GIVLDIASR
-647 GMIVLTALGATIYDN
+647 GMMGLSALGATIYDN

-711 TGKAIALTHQQTL
+711 TGKAIALTQQQTL

-775 VVGAVIHNVV
+775 AVGAVIHNVI

-800 NYMAGIVEFIG
+800 NYIAGIVEFIG
-811 NIFTHPITAI
+811 NVFTHPITAI

-836 KVIGRITDTILG
+836 KVIGKITDTILG

-874 FKVERKDFSKMMVDY
+874 FKVERKDFSKMMIDY

-908 KDEGKEVTEK
+908 KDEGKEATEK

-928 VSANNSDLTAEEI
+928 VSANNSDLTTEEI

-974 SMDVESIYSN
+974 SMDVESLYSN

>member
-20 NIIGAIETT
+20 NIVGAIETT
-29 INALNSVNNTNVNI
+29 INALNSVNNTDVNI

-57 AGADLLAYQERIQA
+57 AGADLLAYQERLQA

-81 RFNETVND
+81 RFNET
-89 VSNLRL
+89 LR
-95 NKTNID
+95 
-101 VFDTTGITRYTQE
+101 
-114 VNSLRDLLAQ
+114 
-124 MDGLTVSPNLRLD
+124 M
-137 VENQDRLNA
+137 
-146 LNARIEQI
+146 
-154 KQVVENF
+154 
-161 SNLQVDV
+161 
-168 GTMAGNNRLERTR
+168 GN
-181 ALIYEIVREQG
+181 V
-192 LLNGVLNNMDVTGIS
+192 
-207 QGYQRLNAILDR
+207 
-219 TQISIRDNIASQ
+219 
-231 ERFNNALRLGNAG
+231 G

-253 DNSSN
+253 NNSPN

-295 NSGATSDIENI
+295 NSSATSDIENI

-327 STEQSN
+327 SIEQSN

-346 LQVQNNLNG
+346 LQVQNNLNS

-379 EADIRDNTAAQDEF
+379 EADIRDNTAAQEEF

-424 RSGINLSDTL
+424 KSGINLSDNL

-455 AMIYQAARNSRGD
+455 AMIYQAAANSRGD
-468 ALANIESISKMGLM
+468 ALGNIESISKMGLM

-493 IGFME
+493 VGFME

-540 QAPLILKN
+540 QAPLIVKN
-548 IANYLKVPVGQIKD
+548 IANYMGVPVGQIKD
-562 LASQGKIT
+562 LASEGKIT
-570 SEVVKKAMFN
+570 SEVVKNAMFN
-580 AADTINQQF
+580 AADTINKQF

-603 RNEAVK
+603 RNEAIK
-609 KFQNISSQF
+609 KFQNISSQL
-618 SSALNSERFRGFTN
+618 SSILNSERFRGFTN
-632 SLVNSI
+632 SFVDSI
-638 GVVLDIASR
+638 GIVLDIASR
-647 GMIVLTALGATIYDN
+647 GMMVLSALGATIYDN

-711 TGKAIALTHQQTL
+711 TGKAIALTQQQTL

-775 VVGAVIHNVV
+775 AVGAVFHNVI

-800 NYMAGIVEFIG
+800 NYIAGIVEFIG
-811 NIFTHPITAI
+811 NVFTHPITAI

-836 KVIGRITDTILG
+836 KVIGKITDTILG

-874 FKVERKDFSKMMVDY
+874 FKVERKDFSKMMIDY

-908 KDEGKEVTEK
+908 KDEGKEATEK
-918 LLGDIAKNTE
+918 LLGDIVKNTE
-928 VSANNSDLTAEEI
+928 VSANNSDLTTEEI

-974 SMDVESIYSN
+974 SMDVESLYSN

>member
-29 INALNSVNNTNVNI
+29 INALNGINNTDVSI

-57 AGADLLAYQERIQA
+57 AGADLLAYQERLQA

-81 RFNETVND
+81 RFNET
-89 VSNLRL
+89 LR
-95 NKTNID
+95 
-101 VFDTTGITRYTQE
+101 
-114 VNSLRDLLAQ
+114 
-124 MDGLTVSPNLRLD
+124 M
-137 VENQDRLNA
+137 
-146 LNARIEQI
+146 
-154 KQVVENF
+154 
-161 SNLQVDV
+161 
-168 GTMAGNNRLERTR
+168 
-181 ALIYEIVREQG
+181 
-192 LLNGVLNNMDVTGIS
+192 
-207 QGYQRLNAILDR
+207 
-219 TQISIRDNIASQ
+219 
-231 ERFNNALRLGNAG
+231 GNAG

-253 DNSSN
+253 NNSSN

-281 NRINGININPTFRI
+281 NRMNGININPTFRI

-341 QLSTI
+341 QLSII

-424 RSGINLSDTL
+424 KSGINLSDTL

-493 IGFME
+493 IVFME

-540 QAPLILKN
+540 QAPLIVKN

-618 SSALNSERFRGFTN
+618 SSALNSEKFRGFTN

-638 GVVLDIASR
+638 GIVLDIASR
-647 GMIVLTALGATIYDN
+647 GMTTLITLGATIYDN
-662 WAVISPVIKSVA
+662 WAVISPVVKSVA
-674 GIMSVYAGAVA
+674 GIMAVYAGAVA
-685 ISTIANGT
+685 VSTIANGA
-693 MAVAQLASAVAM
+693 MAISQFGVAVAM
-705 TIYNVA
+705 GLYNLVL
-711 TGKAIALTHQQTL
+711 GKSIAATHQQTL
-724 AQWGLNSA
+724 AMWGLNAA
-732 ILANPI
+732 IAPY
-738 VLIVSGVVAA
+738 VLIAGAVVAA

-760 GTSVSATGIIVGAFY
+760 GTSVSATGIIAGSLMFLWTMAKNTMFNMY
-775 VVGAVIHNVV
+775 NFSLGVIQLF
-785 GAVYNATLQLGSSIY
+785 GNAILSTAE
-800 NYMAGIVEFIG
+800 YMVNMVFGNPFKAIG
-811 NIFTHPITAI
+811 NLVLDGVNMALDGLRLLAKM
-821 SNLFLNFTNFIIDQL
+821 S
-836 KVIGRITDTILG
+836 DTIMG
-848 TNVSNT
+848 TSYAATIDSMKSKIDDFRAN
-854 LGEIQ
+854 I
-859 NSLNNFVLD
+859 
-868 KVGENS
+868 VGENDIKLPRLELEGYMINNTENPFEAAKNTYDYWANFN
-874 FKVERKDFSKMMVDY
+874 FKE
-889 KDPWQAAQ
+889 A
-897 NGYNFI
+897 
-903 SDFNL
+903 
-908 KDEGKEVTEK
+908 GKEVTEK

-928 VSANNSDLTAEEI
+928 VSANNSDLTTEEI

-984 ISDKLRETVAVVAEG
+984 ISEKLRETVSVVAEG

>member
-6 SSIMLMDGMSRPLN
+6 SSIMLMDGMSKPLN
-20 NIIGAIETT
+20 NIVGAINTT
-29 INALNSVNNTNVNI
+29 IAALQGVNNANINI
-43 DTSRLSS
+43 DTTRLTN
-50 ASQMIAS
+50 ASQMITD
-57 AGADLLAYQERIQA
+57 AGAELI
-71 QINRNTSAQQ
+71 
-81 RFNETVND
+81 
-89 VSNLRL
+89 
-95 NKTNID
+95 
-101 VFDTTGITRYTQE
+101 
-114 VNSLRDLLAQ
+114 
-124 MDGLTVSPNLRLD
+124 
-137 VENQDRLNA
+137 
-146 LNARIEQI
+146 RIEQEI
-154 KQVVENF
+154 QN
-161 SNLQVDV
+161 QI
-168 GTMAGNNRLERTR
+168 NNNT
-181 ALIYEIVREQG
+181 
-192 LLNGVLNNMDVTGIS
+192 NGQN
-207 QGYQRLNAILDR
+207 
-219 TQISIRDNIASQ
+219 
-231 ERFNNALRLGNAG
+231 RFNQSLARG
-244 QVGPQIFSW
+244 V
-253 DNSSN
+253 
-258 MQVFTSQGTQ
+258 
-268 RYRQELNDLNSML
+268 
-281 NRINGININPTFRI
+281 
-295 NSGATSDIENI
+295 
-306 NQRIEALK
+306 K
-314 ENMKALST
+314 E
-322 NNLGL
+322 
-327 STEQSN
+327 
-333 ARLERMRA
+333 
-341 QLSTI
+341 
-346 LQVQNNLNG
+346 
-355 AMGRMDIADI
+355 
-365 NAQYQRLND
+365 
-374 ILGNT
+374 
-379 EADIRDNTAAQDEF
+379 
-393 NRSILQG
+393 
-400 SRHSDGLLSKIGRIA
+400 SDGLLSKINK
-415 LAYAGFQTL
+415 LAAAYVGLQTL
-424 RSGINLSDTL
+424 RGAINLSDNL
-434 TQNVARLNLM
+434 TQTTARLDLM

-482 AGDAFSSNTEL
+482 AGDVFSSNTEL

-647 GMIVLTALGATIYDN
+647 GMTTLITLGATIYDN
-662 WAVISPVIKSVA
+662 WAIISPVIKSVA
-674 GIMSVYAGAVA
+674 GIMAVYAGAVTV
-685 ISTIANGT
+685 STIANGA

-711 TGKAIALTHQQTL
+711 TGQAIALTHAQTM
-724 AQWGLNSA
+724 AQWGLNAA

-738 VLIVSGVVAA
+738 TLVIGAAVAA
-748 LYLGVAAFNKFA
+748 LYLGVAAFNHFA

-775 VVGAVIHNVV
+775 AIGAVIHNVI

-800 NYMAGIVEFIG
+800 NYIAGIVEFIG
-811 NIFTHPITAI
+811 NVFTHPITAI
-821 SNLFLNFTNFIIDQL
+821 SNLFLDFTNFIIDQL
-836 KVIGRITDTILG
+836 KVIGKITDTILG
-848 TNVSNT
+848 TSVSDT

-874 FKVERKDFSKMMVDY
+874 FKVERKDFSEMMVDY
-889 KDPWQAAQ
+889 KDPWQAAK
-897 NGYNFI
+897 NGYNTWNNFSLTDTI
-903 SDFNL
+903 Q
-908 KDEGKEVTEK
+908 EK
-918 LLGDIAKNTE
+918 NQELLGQIATNTGAMGD
-928 VSANNSDLTAEEI
+928 SLDLTTEEI
-941 KYMRD
+941 KYMKD

-974 SMDVESIYSN
+974 TIDVESIYSN

>member
-20 NIIGAIETT
+20 NIVGAIETT
-29 INALNSVNNTNVNI
+29 INALNGINNTDVNI

-50 ASQMIAS
+50 TSQMIAN
-57 AGADLLAYQERIQA
+57 AGADLLAYQERLQN
-71 QINRNTSAQQ
+71 QINKNTSAQQ
-81 RFNETVND
+81 RFNET
-89 VSNLRL
+89 LRM
-95 NKTNID
+95 
-101 VFDTTGITRYTQE
+101 R
-114 VNSLRDLLAQ
+114 
-124 MDGLTVSPNLRLD
+124 
-137 VENQDRLNA
+137 
-146 LNARIEQI
+146 
-154 KQVVENF
+154 
-161 SNLQVDV
+161 
-168 GTMAGNNRLERTR
+168 
-181 ALIYEIVREQG
+181 
-192 LLNGVLNNMDVTGIS
+192 
-207 QGYQRLNAILDR
+207 
-219 TQISIRDNIASQ
+219 
-231 ERFNNALRLGNAG
+231 NAG
-244 QVGPQIFSW
+244 STGPQVFGW
-253 DNSSN
+253 NSSQN
-258 MQVFTSQGTQ
+258 MQVFTSLGTQ

-281 NRINGININPTFRI
+281 NRMSGINISSSFRI
-295 NSGATSDIENI
+295 NSSAASDIDTI

-314 ENMKALST
+314 ESMKALST

-327 STEQSN
+327 SIEQSN

-346 LQVQNNLNG
+346 LQVQNNLNS

-379 EADIRDNTAAQDEF
+379 EADIRDNTAAQEEF

-424 RSGINLSDTL
+424 KSGINLSDNL

-455 AMIYQAARNSRGD
+455 AMIYQAAANSRGD
-468 ALANIESISKMGLM
+468 ALGNIESISKMGLM

-493 IGFME
+493 VGFME

-540 QAPLILKN
+540 QAPLIVKN
-548 IANYLKVPVGQIKD
+548 IANYMGVPVGQIKD
-562 LASQGKIT
+562 LASEGKIT
-570 SEVVKKAMFN
+570 SEVVKNAMFN
-580 AADTINQQF
+580 AADTINKQF

-603 RNEAVK
+603 RNEAIK
-609 KFQNISSQF
+609 KFQNISSQL
-618 SSALNSERFRGFTN
+618 SSILNSERFRGFTN
-632 SLVNSI
+632 SFVDSI
-638 GVVLDIASR
+638 GIVLDIASR
-647 GMIVLTALGATIYDN
+647 GMMVLSALGATIYDN

-711 TGKAIALTHQQTL
+711 TGKAIALTQQQTL

-775 VVGAVIHNVV
+775 AVGAVIHNVI

-800 NYMAGIVEFIG
+800 NYIAGIVEFIG
-811 NIFTHPITAI
+811 NVFTHPITAI

-836 KVIGRITDTILG
+836 KVIGKITDTILG

-874 FKVERKDFSKMMVDY
+874 FKVERKDFSKMMIDY

-908 KDEGKEVTEK
+908 KDEGKEATEK

-928 VSANNSDLTAEEI
+928 VSANNSDLTTEEI

-974 SMDVESIYSN
+974 SMDVESLYSN

>member
-20 NIIGAIETT
+20 NIVGAIETT
-29 INALNSVNNTNVNI
+29 INALNGINNTDVNI

-50 ASQMIAS
+50 ASQMIAN
-57 AGADLLAYQERIQA
+57 AGADLLAYQERLQN
-71 QINRNTSAQQ
+71 QINKNTSAQQ
-81 RFNETVND
+81 RFNET
-89 VSNLRL
+89 LRM
-95 NKTNID
+95 
-101 VFDTTGITRYTQE
+101 R
-114 VNSLRDLLAQ
+114 
-124 MDGLTVSPNLRLD
+124 
-137 VENQDRLNA
+137 
-146 LNARIEQI
+146 
-154 KQVVENF
+154 
-161 SNLQVDV
+161 
-168 GTMAGNNRLERTR
+168 
-181 ALIYEIVREQG
+181 
-192 LLNGVLNNMDVTGIS
+192 
-207 QGYQRLNAILDR
+207 
-219 TQISIRDNIASQ
+219 
-231 ERFNNALRLGNAG
+231 NAG
-244 QVGPQIFSW
+244 STGPQVFGW
-253 DNSSN
+253 NSSQN
-258 MQVFTSQGTQ
+258 MQVFTSLGTQ

-281 NRINGININPTFRI
+281 NRMSGINISSSFRI
-295 NSGATSDIENI
+295 NSSAASDIDTI

-314 ENMKALST
+314 ESMKALST

-327 STEQSN
+327 SIEQSN

-346 LQVQNNLNG
+346 LQVQNNLNS

-379 EADIRDNTAAQDEF
+379 EADIRDNTAAQEEF

-424 RSGINLSDTL
+424 KSGINLSDNL

-455 AMIYQAARNSRGD
+455 AMIYQAAANSRGD
-468 ALANIESISKMGLM
+468 ALGNIESISKMGLM

-493 IGFME
+493 VGFME

-540 QAPLILKN
+540 QAPLIVKN
-548 IANYLKVPVGQIKD
+548 IANYMGVPVGQIKD
-562 LASQGKIT
+562 LASEGKIT
-570 SEVVKKAMFN
+570 SEVVKNAMFN
-580 AADTINQQF
+580 AADTINKQF

-603 RNEAVK
+603 RNEAIK
-609 KFQNISSQF
+609 KFQNISSQL
-618 SSALNSERFRGFTN
+618 SSILNSERFRGFTN
-632 SLVNSI
+632 SFVDSI
-638 GVVLDIASR
+638 GIVLDIASR
-647 GMIVLTALGATIYDN
+647 GMMVLSALGATIYDN

-711 TGKAIALTHQQTL
+711 TGKAIALTQQQTL

-775 VVGAVIHNVV
+775 AVGAVIHNVI

-800 NYMAGIVEFIG
+800 NYIAGIVEFIG
-811 NIFTHPITAI
+811 NVFTHPITAI

-836 KVIGRITDTILG
+836 KVIGKITDTILG

-874 FKVERKDFSKMMVDY
+874 FKVERKDFSKMMIDY

-908 KDEGKEVTEK
+908 KDEGKEATGK

-928 VSANNSDLTAEEI
+928 VSANNSDLTTEEI

-974 SMDVESIYSN
+974 SMDVESLYSN

>member
-29 INALNSVNNTNVNI
+29 INALNGINNTNVNI

-50 ASQMIAS
+50 ANQMIAS
-57 AGADLLAYQERIQA
+57 AGADLLTYQERLQA

-81 RFNETVND
+81 RFNET
-89 VSNLRL
+89 LR
-95 NKTNID
+95 
-101 VFDTTGITRYTQE
+101 
-114 VNSLRDLLAQ
+114 
-124 MDGLTVSPNLRLD
+124 M
-137 VENQDRLNA
+137 
-146 LNARIEQI
+146 
-154 KQVVENF
+154 
-161 SNLQVDV
+161 
-168 GTMAGNNRLERTR
+168 
-181 ALIYEIVREQG
+181 
-192 LLNGVLNNMDVTGIS
+192 
-207 QGYQRLNAILDR
+207 
-219 TQISIRDNIASQ
+219 
-231 ERFNNALRLGNAG
+231 GNAG

-253 DNSSN
+253 NNSSN

-281 NRINGININPTFRI
+281 NRMNGININPTFRI

-346 LQVQNNLNG
+346 LQVQNSLNG

-424 RSGINLSDTL
+424 KSGINLSDTL
-434 TQNVARLNLM
+434 TQNVARLSLM

-540 QAPLILKN
+540 QAPLIVKN

-647 GMIVLTALGATIYDN
+647 GMTTLITLGATIYDN
-662 WAVISPVIKSVA
+662 WAIISPVIKSVA
-674 GIMSVYAGAVA
+674 GIMAVYAGAMAV
-685 ISTIANGT
+685 STIANGA

-711 TGKAIALTHQQTL
+711 TGQAIALTHAQTM
-724 AQWGLNSA
+724 AQWGLNAA

-738 VLIVSGVVAA
+738 TLVIGAAVAA

-760 GTSVSATGIIVGAFY
+760 GTSVSATGIIAGSLAY
-775 VVGAVIHNVV
+775 IWTTAKNTLSAMYNNALGTIQLLSNAVLS
-785 GAVYNATLQLGSSIY
+785 G
-800 NYMAGIVEFIG
+800 VEFIVNMLFG
-811 NIFTHPITAI
+811 NPFKAI
-821 SNLFLNFTNFIIDQL
+821 GNLILDGVNMALDGLRLLT
-836 KVIGRITDTILG
+836 KMTDTILG
-848 TNVSNT
+848 TNYSATIDSMKSKIDDFRAN
-854 LGEIQ
+854 I
-859 NSLNNFVLD
+859 
-868 KVGENS
+868 VGENDIKLPRLELEGYMINNTENP
-874 FKVERKDFSKMMVDY
+874 FEAAKNTYDY
-889 KDPWQAAQ
+889 WA
-897 NGYNFI
+897 N
-903 SDFNL
+903 FNL
-908 KDEGKEVTEK
+908 KEEGKEVTEK

-928 VSANNSDLTAEEI
+928 VSANNSDLTTEEI

-984 ISDKLRETVAVVAEG
+984 ISEKLRETVSVVAEG

>member
-20 NIIGAIETT
+20 NIVGAIETT
-29 INALNSVNNTNVNI
+29 INALNGINNTDVNI

-50 ASQMIAS
+50 ASQMIAN
-57 AGADLLAYQERIQA
+57 AGADLLAYQERLQN
-71 QINRNTSAQQ
+71 QINKNTSAQQ
-81 RFNETVND
+81 RFNET
-89 VSNLRL
+89 LRM
-95 NKTNID
+95 
-101 VFDTTGITRYTQE
+101 R
-114 VNSLRDLLAQ
+114 
-124 MDGLTVSPNLRLD
+124 
-137 VENQDRLNA
+137 
-146 LNARIEQI
+146 
-154 KQVVENF
+154 
-161 SNLQVDV
+161 
-168 GTMAGNNRLERTR
+168 
-181 ALIYEIVREQG
+181 
-192 LLNGVLNNMDVTGIS
+192 
-207 QGYQRLNAILDR
+207 
-219 TQISIRDNIASQ
+219 
-231 ERFNNALRLGNAG
+231 NAG
-244 QVGPQIFSW
+244 STGPQVFGW
-253 DNSSN
+253 NSSQN
-258 MQVFTSQGTQ
+258 MQVFTSLGTQ

-281 NRINGININPTFRI
+281 NRMSGINISSSFRI
-295 NSGATSDIENI
+295 NSSAASDIDTI

-314 ENMKALST
+314 ESMKALST

-327 STEQSN
+327 FIEQSN

-346 LQVQNNLNG
+346 LQVQNNLNS

-379 EADIRDNTAAQDEF
+379 EADIRDNTAAQEEF

-424 RSGINLSDTL
+424 KSGINLSDNL

-455 AMIYQAARNSRGD
+455 AMIYQAAANSRGD
-468 ALANIESISKMGLM
+468 ALGNIESISKMGLM

-493 IGFME
+493 VGFME

-540 QAPLILKN
+540 QAPLIVKN
-548 IANYLKVPVGQIKD
+548 IANYMGVPVGQIKD
-562 LASQGKIT
+562 LASEGKIT
-570 SEVVKKAMFN
+570 SEVVKNAMFN
-580 AADTINQQF
+580 AADTINKQF

-603 RNEAVK
+603 RNEAIK
-609 KFQNISSQF
+609 KFQNISSQL
-618 SSALNSERFRGFTN
+618 SSILNSERFRGFTN
-632 SLVNSI
+632 SFVDSI
-638 GVVLDIASR
+638 GIVLDIASR
-647 GMIVLTALGATIYDN
+647 GMMVLSALGATIYDN
-662 WAVISPVIKSVA
+662 WVVISPVIKSVA

-711 TGKAIALTHQQTL
+711 TGKAIALTQQQTL

-775 VVGAVIHNVV
+775 AVGAVIHNVI

-800 NYMAGIVEFIG
+800 NYIAGIVEFIG
-811 NIFTHPITAI
+811 NVFTHPITAI

-836 KVIGRITDTILG
+836 KVIGKITDTILG

-874 FKVERKDFSKMMVDY
+874 FKVERKDFSKMMIDY

-908 KDEGKEVTEK
+908 KDEGKEATEK

-928 VSANNSDLTAEEI
+928 VSANNSDLTTEEI

-974 SMDVESIYSN
+974 SMDVESLYSN

>member
-6 SSIMLMDGMSRPLN
+6 SSIMLMDGMSSPLN

-29 INALNSVNNTNVNI
+29 INALNGINNTDVSI

-57 AGADLLAYQERIQA
+57 AGADLLAYQERLQA

-81 RFNETVND
+81 RFNET
-89 VSNLRL
+89 LR
-95 NKTNID
+95 
-101 VFDTTGITRYTQE
+101 
-114 VNSLRDLLAQ
+114 
-124 MDGLTVSPNLRLD
+124 M
-137 VENQDRLNA
+137 
-146 LNARIEQI
+146 
-154 KQVVENF
+154 
-161 SNLQVDV
+161 
-168 GTMAGNNRLERTR
+168 
-181 ALIYEIVREQG
+181 
-192 LLNGVLNNMDVTGIS
+192 
-207 QGYQRLNAILDR
+207 
-219 TQISIRDNIASQ
+219 
-231 ERFNNALRLGNAG
+231 GNAG

-253 DNSSN
+253 NNSSN

-281 NRINGININPTFRI
+281 NRMNGININPTFRI

-314 ENMKALST
+314 ENMKVLST

-424 RSGINLSDTL
+424 KSGINLSDTL

-482 AGDAFSSNTEL
+482 AGDAFSSNAEL

-540 QAPLILKN
+540 QAPLIVKN

-647 GMIVLTALGATIYDN
+647 GMTTLITLGATIYDN
-662 WAVISPVIKSVA
+662 WAVISPVIKSVV
-674 GIMSVYAGAVA
+674 GIMAVYAGAVA
-685 ISTIANGT
+685 VSAIANGA
-693 MAVAQLASAVAM
+693 MAISQFGVAVAM
-705 TIYNVA
+705 GLYNLVL
-711 TGKAIALTHQQTL
+711 GKSIAATHQQTL
-724 AQWGLNSA
+724 AMWGLNAA
-732 ILANPI
+732 IAPY
-738 VLIVSGVVAA
+738 VLIAGAVVAA

-760 GTSVSATGIIVGAFY
+760 GTSVSATGIIAGSLMFLWTMAKNTMFNMY
-775 VVGAVIHNVV
+775 NFSLGVIQLF
-785 GAVYNATLQLGSSIY
+785 GNAILSTAE
-800 NYMAGIVEFIG
+800 YMVNMVFGNPFKAIG
-811 NIFTHPITAI
+811 NLVLDGVNMALDGLRLLAKM
-821 SNLFLNFTNFIIDQL
+821 S
-836 KVIGRITDTILG
+836 DTIMG
-848 TNVSNT
+848 TSYAATIDSMKSKIDDFRAN
-854 LGEIQ
+854 I
-859 NSLNNFVLD
+859 
-868 KVGENS
+868 VGENDIKLPRLELEGYMINNTENPFEAAKNTYDYWANFN
-874 FKVERKDFSKMMVDY
+874 FKEK
-889 KDPWQAAQ
+889 
-897 NGYNFI
+897 
-903 SDFNL
+903 
-908 KDEGKEVTEK
+908 GKEVTEK

-928 VSANNSDLTAEEI
+928 VSANNSDLTTEEI

-984 ISDKLRETVAVVAEG
+984 ISEKLRETVSVVAEG

>member
-29 INALNSVNNTNVNI
+29 INALNGINNTDVSI

-57 AGADLLAYQERIQA
+57 AGADLLAYQERLQA

-81 RFNETVND
+81 RFNET
-89 VSNLRL
+89 LR
-95 NKTNID
+95 
-101 VFDTTGITRYTQE
+101 
-114 VNSLRDLLAQ
+114 
-124 MDGLTVSPNLRLD
+124 M
-137 VENQDRLNA
+137 
-146 LNARIEQI
+146 
-154 KQVVENF
+154 
-161 SNLQVDV
+161 
-168 GTMAGNNRLERTR
+168 
-181 ALIYEIVREQG
+181 
-192 LLNGVLNNMDVTGIS
+192 
-207 QGYQRLNAILDR
+207 
-219 TQISIRDNIASQ
+219 
-231 ERFNNALRLGNAG
+231 GNAG

-253 DNSSN
+253 NNSSN

-281 NRINGININPTFRI
+281 NRMNGININPTFRI

-333 ARLERMRA
+333 ARLERMRT
-341 QLSTI
+341 QLSII

-424 RSGINLSDTL
+424 KSGINLSDTL

-493 IGFME
+493 IVFME

-540 QAPLILKN
+540 QAPLIVKN

-647 GMIVLTALGATIYDN
+647 GMTTLITLGATIYDN
-662 WAVISPVIKSVA
+662 WAIISPVIKSVA
-674 GIMSVYAGAVA
+674 GIMAVYAGAVA
-685 ISTIANGT
+685 VSTIANGA
-693 MAVAQLASAVAM
+693 MAISQFGVAVAM
-705 TIYNVA
+705 GLYNLVL
-711 TGKAIALTHQQTL
+711 GKSIAATHQQTL
-724 AQWGLNSA
+724 AMWGLNAA
-732 ILANPI
+732 IAPY
-738 VLIVSGVVAA
+738 VLIAGAVVAA

-760 GTSVSATGIIVGAFY
+760 GTSVSATGIIAGSLMFLWTMAKNTMFNMY
-775 VVGAVIHNVV
+775 NFSLGVIQLF
-785 GAVYNATLQLGSSIY
+785 GNAILSTAE
-800 NYMAGIVEFIG
+800 YMVNMVFGNPFKAIG
-811 NIFTHPITAI
+811 NLVLDGVNMALDGLRLLAKM
-821 SNLFLNFTNFIIDQL
+821 S
-836 KVIGRITDTILG
+836 DTIMG
-848 TNVSNT
+848 TSYAATIDSMKSKIDDFRAN
-854 LGEIQ
+854 I
-859 NSLNNFVLD
+859 
-868 KVGENS
+868 VGENDIKLPRLELEGYMINNTENPFEAAKNTYDYWANFN
-874 FKVERKDFSKMMVDY
+874 FKE
-889 KDPWQAAQ
+889 A
-897 NGYNFI
+897 
-903 SDFNL
+903 
-908 KDEGKEVTEK
+908 GKEVTEK

-928 VSANNSDLTAEEI
+928 VSANNSDLTTEEI

-984 ISDKLRETVAVVAEG
+984 ISEKLRETVSVVAEG

>member
-20 NIIGAIETT
+20 NIVGAIETT
-29 INALNSVNNTNVNI
+29 INALNGINNTDVNI

-50 ASQMIAS
+50 ASQMIAN
-57 AGADLLAYQERIQA
+57 AGADLLAYQERLQN
-71 QINRNTSAQQ
+71 QINKNTSAQQ
-81 RFNETVND
+81 RFNET
-89 VSNLRL
+89 LRM
-95 NKTNID
+95 
-101 VFDTTGITRYTQE
+101 R
-114 VNSLRDLLAQ
+114 
-124 MDGLTVSPNLRLD
+124 
-137 VENQDRLNA
+137 
-146 LNARIEQI
+146 
-154 KQVVENF
+154 
-161 SNLQVDV
+161 
-168 GTMAGNNRLERTR
+168 
-181 ALIYEIVREQG
+181 
-192 LLNGVLNNMDVTGIS
+192 
-207 QGYQRLNAILDR
+207 
-219 TQISIRDNIASQ
+219 
-231 ERFNNALRLGNAG
+231 NAG
-244 QVGPQIFSW
+244 STGPQVFGW
-253 DNSSN
+253 NSSQN
-258 MQVFTSQGTQ
+258 MQVFTSLGTQ

-281 NRINGININPTFRI
+281 NRMSGINISSSFRI
-295 NSGATSDIENI
+295 NSSAASDIDTI

-314 ENMKALST
+314 ESMKALST

-327 STEQSN
+327 SIEQSN

-346 LQVQNNLNG
+346 LQVQNNLNS

-379 EADIRDNTAAQDEF
+379 EADIRDNTAAQEEF

-424 RSGINLSDTL
+424 KSGINLSDNL

-455 AMIYQAARNSRGD
+455 AMIYQAAANSRGD
-468 ALANIESISKMGLM
+468 ALGNIESISKMGLM

-493 IGFME
+493 VGFME

-540 QAPLILKN
+540 QAPLIVKN
-548 IANYLKVPVGQIKD
+548 IANYMGVPVGQIKD
-562 LASQGKIT
+562 LASEGKIT
-570 SEVVKKAMFN
+570 SEVVKNAMFN
-580 AADTINQQF
+580 AADTINKQF

-603 RNEAVK
+603 RNEAIK
-609 KFQNISSQF
+609 KFQNISSQL
-618 SSALNSERFRGFTN
+618 SSILNSERFRGFTN
-632 SLVNSI
+632 SFVDSI
-638 GVVLDIASR
+638 GIVLDIASR
-647 GMIVLTALGATIYDN
+647 GMMVLSALGATIYDN

-711 TGKAIALTHQQTL
+711 TGKAIALTQQQTL

-775 VVGAVIHNVV
+775 AVGAVIHNVI

-800 NYMAGIVEFIG
+800 NYIAGIVEFIG
-811 NIFTHPITAI
+811 NVFTHPITAI

-836 KVIGRITDTILG
+836 KVIGKITDTILG

-874 FKVERKDFSKMMVDY
+874 FKVERKDFSKMMIDY

-908 KDEGKEVTEK
+908 KDEGKEATEK

-928 VSANNSDLTAEEI
+928 VSANNSDLTTEEI

-974 SMDVESIYSN
+974 SMDVESLYSN

>member
-29 INALNSVNNTNVNI
+29 INALNSVNNTDVNI

-57 AGADLLAYQERIQA
+57 AGADLLAYQERLQA

-81 RFNETVND
+81 RFNET
-89 VSNLRL
+89 LR
-95 NKTNID
+95 
-101 VFDTTGITRYTQE
+101 
-114 VNSLRDLLAQ
+114 
-124 MDGLTVSPNLRLD
+124 M
-137 VENQDRLNA
+137 
-146 LNARIEQI
+146 
-154 KQVVENF
+154 
-161 SNLQVDV
+161 
-168 GTMAGNNRLERTR
+168 
-181 ALIYEIVREQG
+181 
-192 LLNGVLNNMDVTGIS
+192 
-207 QGYQRLNAILDR
+207 
-219 TQISIRDNIASQ
+219 
-231 ERFNNALRLGNAG
+231 GNAG
-244 QVGPQIFSW
+244 STGPQVFGW
-253 DNSSN
+253 NSSQN
-258 MQVFTSQGTQ
+258 MQIFTSQGTQ
-268 RYRQELNDLNSML
+268 RYRQELNDLNSIL
-281 NRINGININPTFRI
+281 NRMSGINISPSFRI
-295 NSGATSDIENI
+295 NSSATSDIDTI

-314 ENMKALST
+314 ESMKALST

-341 QLSTI
+341 QLSAI

-455 AMIYQAARNSRGD
+455 AMIYQAAGNSRGD

-540 QAPLILKN
+540 QAPLIVKN

-618 SSALNSERFRGFTN
+618 SSVLNSDRFKSFTN

-647 GMIVLTALGATIYDN
+647 GMTALTTLGATIYDN
-662 WAVISPVIKSVA
+662 WAIIGPVVQSVA
-674 GIMSVYAGAVA
+674 GIMAVYAGAVV
-685 ISTIANGT
+685 ISTIANGA
-693 MAVAQLASAVAM
+693 MAISQFGVAVAM
-705 TIYNVA
+705 GLYNLVL
-711 TGKAIALTHQQTL
+711 GKSIAATHQQTL
-724 AQWGLNSA
+724 AMWGLNAA
-732 ILANPI
+732 IAPY
-738 VLIVSGVVAA
+738 VLIAGAVVAA

-760 GTSVSATGIIVGAFY
+760 GTSISATGIIAGSLMYMWTSAKNTLFAMYNNALGVIQLLSN
-775 VVGAVIHNVV
+775 AVLS
-785 GAVYNATLQLGSSIY
+785 G
-800 NYMAGIVEFIG
+800 VEFIVNMLFG
-811 NIFTHPITAI
+811 NPFKAI
-821 SNLFLNFTNFIIDQL
+821 GNLILDGVNLALDGL
-836 KVIGRITDTILG
+836 KLLTKMTDTILG
-848 TNVSNT
+848 TNYSAT
-854 LGEIQ
+854 IDGLKSKID
-859 NSLNNFVLD
+859 NFRANV
-868 KVGENS
+868 VGENDI
-874 FKVERKDFSKMMVDY
+874 KLPRLELEGYMVNNTENPFEAAKNTYDY
-889 KDPWQAAQ
+889 WA
-897 NGYNFI
+897 N
-903 SDFNL
+903 FNL
-908 KDEGKEVTEK
+908 KEEGKEATEK
-918 LLGDIAKNTE
+918 LLGEIAKNTE
-928 VSANNSDLTAEEI
+928 VSANNSDLTTEEI

-984 ISDKLRETVAVVAEG
+984 IGDKLREAVLTGAEG

>member
-6 SSIMLMDGMSRPLN
+6 SSIMLMDGMSSPLN

-29 INALNSVNNTNVNI
+29 INALNGINNTNVNI

-50 ASQMIAS
+50 ANQMIAS
-57 AGADLLAYQERIQA
+57 AGADLLAYQERLQA

-81 RFNETVND
+81 RFNET
-89 VSNLRL
+89 LR
-95 NKTNID
+95 
-101 VFDTTGITRYTQE
+101 
-114 VNSLRDLLAQ
+114 
-124 MDGLTVSPNLRLD
+124 M
-137 VENQDRLNA
+137 
-146 LNARIEQI
+146 
-154 KQVVENF
+154 
-161 SNLQVDV
+161 
-168 GTMAGNNRLERTR
+168 
-181 ALIYEIVREQG
+181 
-192 LLNGVLNNMDVTGIS
+192 
-207 QGYQRLNAILDR
+207 
-219 TQISIRDNIASQ
+219 
-231 ERFNNALRLGNAG
+231 GNAG

-253 DNSSN
+253 NNSSN

-281 NRINGININPTFRI
+281 NRMNGININPTFRI

-424 RSGINLSDTL
+424 KSGINLSDTL

-482 AGDAFSSNTEL
+482 AGDAFSSNAEL

-540 QAPLILKN
+540 QAPLIVKN

-647 GMIVLTALGATIYDN
+647 GMTTLITLGATIYDN
-662 WAVISPVIKSVA
+662 WAVISPVIKSVV
-674 GIMSVYAGAVA
+674 GIMAVYAGAVA
-685 ISTIANGT
+685 VSTIANGA
-693 MAVAQLASAVAM
+693 MAISQFGVAVAM
-705 TIYNVA
+705 GLYNLVL
-711 TGKAIALTHQQTL
+711 GKSIAATHQQTL
-724 AQWGLNSA
+724 AMWGLNAA
-732 ILANPI
+732 IAPY
-738 VLIVSGVVAA
+738 VLIAGAVVAA

-760 GTSVSATGIIVGAFY
+760 GTSVSATGIIAGSLMFLWTMAKNTMFNMY
-775 VVGAVIHNVV
+775 NFSLGVIQLF
-785 GAVYNATLQLGSSIY
+785 GNAILSTAE
-800 NYMAGIVEFIG
+800 YMVNMVFGNPFKAIG
-811 NIFTHPITAI
+811 NLVLDGVNMALDGLRLLAKM
-821 SNLFLNFTNFIIDQL
+821 S
-836 KVIGRITDTILG
+836 DTIMG
-848 TNVSNT
+848 TSYAATIDSMKSKIDDFRAN
-854 LGEIQ
+854 I
-859 NSLNNFVLD
+859 
-868 KVGENS
+868 VGENDIKLPRLELEGYMINNTENPFEAAKNTYDYWANFN
-874 FKVERKDFSKMMVDY
+874 FKE
-889 KDPWQAAQ
+889 
-897 NGYNFI
+897 
-903 SDFNL
+903 
-908 KDEGKEVTEK
+908 EGKEVTEK

-928 VSANNSDLTAEEI
+928 VSANNSDLTTEEI

-966 GITNQVNN
+966 GITNKVNN

-984 ISDKLRETVAVVAEG
+984 ISEKLRETVSVVAEG

>member
-20 NIIGAIETT
+20 NIVGAIETT
-29 INALNSVNNTNVNI
+29 INALNGINNTDVNI

-50 ASQMIAS
+50 ASQMIAN
-57 AGADLLAYQERIQA
+57 AGADLLAYQERLQN
-71 QINRNTSAQQ
+71 QINKNTSAQQ
-81 RFNETVND
+81 RFNET
-89 VSNLRL
+89 LRM
-95 NKTNID
+95 
-101 VFDTTGITRYTQE
+101 R
-114 VNSLRDLLAQ
+114 
-124 MDGLTVSPNLRLD
+124 
-137 VENQDRLNA
+137 
-146 LNARIEQI
+146 
-154 KQVVENF
+154 
-161 SNLQVDV
+161 
-168 GTMAGNNRLERTR
+168 
-181 ALIYEIVREQG
+181 
-192 LLNGVLNNMDVTGIS
+192 
-207 QGYQRLNAILDR
+207 
-219 TQISIRDNIASQ
+219 
-231 ERFNNALRLGNAG
+231 NAG
-244 QVGPQIFSW
+244 STGPQVFGW
-253 DNSSN
+253 NSSQN
-258 MQVFTSQGTQ
+258 MQVFTSLGTQ

-281 NRINGININPTFRI
+281 NRMSGINISSSFRI
-295 NSGATSDIENI
+295 NSSAASDIDTI

-314 ENMKALST
+314 ESMKALST

-327 STEQSN
+327 SIEQSN

-346 LQVQNNLNG
+346 LQVQNNLNS

-379 EADIRDNTAAQDEF
+379 EADIRDNTAAQEEF

-424 RSGINLSDTL
+424 KSGINLSDNL

-455 AMIYQAARNSRGD
+455 AMIYQAAANSRGD
-468 ALANIESISKMGLM
+468 ALGNIESISKMGLM

-493 IGFME
+493 VGFME

-540 QAPLILKN
+540 QAPLIVKN
-548 IANYLKVPVGQIKD
+548 IANYMGVPVGQIKD
-562 LASQGKIT
+562 LASEKIT
-570 SEVVKKAMFN
+570 SEVVKNAMFN
-580 AADTINQQF
+580 AADTINKQF

-603 RNEAVK
+603 RNEAIK
-609 KFQNISSQF
+609 KFQNISSQL
-618 SSALNSERFRGFTN
+618 SSILNSERFRGFTN
-632 SLVNSI
+632 SFVDSI
-638 GVVLDIASR
+638 GIVLDIASR
-647 GMIVLTALGATIYDN
+647 GMMVLSALGATIYDN

-711 TGKAIALTHQQTL
+711 TGKAIALTQQQTL

-775 VVGAVIHNVV
+775 AVGAVIHNVI

-800 NYMAGIVEFIG
+800 NYIAGIVEFIG
-811 NIFTHPITAI
+811 NVFTHPITAI

-836 KVIGRITDTILG
+836 KVIGKITDTILG

-874 FKVERKDFSKMMVDY
+874 FKVERKDFSKMMIDY

-908 KDEGKEVTEK
+908 KDEGKEATEK

-928 VSANNSDLTAEEI
+928 VSANNSDLTTEEI

-974 SMDVESIYSN
+974 SMDVESLYSN

>member
-6 SSIMLMDGMSRPLN
+6 SSIMLMDGMSRPLS
-20 NIIGAIETT
+20 NIVGAIETT
-29 INALNSVNNTNVNI
+29 INALNGINNTSVNI

-50 ASQMIAS
+50 ASQMVAS
-57 AGADLLAYQERIQA
+57 AGADLLAYQERLQN
-71 QINRNTSAQQ
+71 QINKNTSAQQ
-81 RFNETVND
+81 RFNET
-89 VSNLRL
+89 LR
-95 NKTNID
+95 
-101 VFDTTGITRYTQE
+101 
-114 VNSLRDLLAQ
+114 
-124 MDGLTVSPNLRLD
+124 M
-137 VENQDRLNA
+137 
-146 LNARIEQI
+146 
-154 KQVVENF
+154 
-161 SNLQVDV
+161 
-168 GTMAGNNRLERTR
+168 
-181 ALIYEIVREQG
+181 
-192 LLNGVLNNMDVTGIS
+192 
-207 QGYQRLNAILDR
+207 
-219 TQISIRDNIASQ
+219 
-231 ERFNNALRLGNAG
+231 GNAG
-244 QVGPQIFSW
+244 STGPQVFGW
-253 DNSSN
+253 NSSQN
-258 MQVFTSQGTQ
+258 MQVFTSLGTQ

-281 NRINGININPTFRI
+281 NRMSGINISSSFRI
-295 NSGATSDIENI
+295 NSSAASDIDTI

-314 ENMKALST
+314 ESMKALST

-327 STEQSN
+327 STEQN
-333 ARLERMRA
+333 NTRLERMRA
-341 QLSTI
+341 QLSII
-346 LQVQNNLNG
+346 LQVQNNLNS

-379 EADIRDNTAAQDEF
+379 EADIRDNTAAQEEF

-424 RSGINLSDTL
+424 KSGINLSDNL

-455 AMIYQAARNSRGD
+455 AMIYQAAANSRGD
-468 ALANIESISKMGLM
+468 ALGNIESISKMGLM

-493 IGFME
+493 VGFME

-540 QAPLILKN
+540 QAPLIVKN
-548 IANYLKVPVGQIKD
+548 IANYMGVPVGQIKD
-562 LASQGKIT
+562 LASEGKIT
-570 SEVVKKAMFN
+570 SEVVKNAMFN
-580 AADTINQQF
+580 AADTINKQF

-603 RNEAVK
+603 RNEAIK
-609 KFQNISSQF
+609 KFQNISSQL
-618 SSALNSERFRGFTN
+618 SSILNSERFRGFTN
-632 SLVNSI
+632 SFVDSI
-638 GVVLDIASR
+638 GIVLDIASR
-647 GMIVLTALGATIYDN
+647 GMMVLSALGATIYDN

-685 ISTIANGT
+685 ISTIANGVMVT
-693 MAVAQLASAVAM
+693 SQFGVAVAM
-705 TIYNVA
+705 GLYNLVLGKTIA
-711 TGKAIALTHQQTL
+711 ATHQQTL
-724 AQWGLNSA
+724 AQWGLNA
-732 ILANPI
+732 AMAPY
-738 VLIVSGVVAA
+738 VLIAGTVVTA

-775 VVGAVIHNVV
+775 AVGAVIHNVI

-800 NYMAGIVEFIG
+800 NYIAGIVEFIG
-811 NIFTHPITAI
+811 NVFTHPITAI

-836 KVIGRITDTILG
+836 KVIGKITDTILG

-874 FKVERKDFSKMMVDY
+874 FKVERKDFSKMMIDY

-908 KDEGKEVTEK
+908 KDEGKEATEK

-928 VSANNSDLTAEEI
+928 VSANNSDLTTEEI

-966 GITNQVNN
+966 VITNQVNN
-974 SMDVESIYSN
+974 SMDVESLYSN

>member
-29 INALNSVNNTNVNI
+29 INALNGINNTNVNI

-50 ASQMIAS
+50 ANQMIAS
-57 AGADLLAYQERIQA
+57 AGADLLAYQERLQA

-81 RFNETVND
+81 RFNET
-89 VSNLRL
+89 LR
-95 NKTNID
+95 
-101 VFDTTGITRYTQE
+101 
-114 VNSLRDLLAQ
+114 
-124 MDGLTVSPNLRLD
+124 M
-137 VENQDRLNA
+137 
-146 LNARIEQI
+146 
-154 KQVVENF
+154 
-161 SNLQVDV
+161 
-168 GTMAGNNRLERTR
+168 
-181 ALIYEIVREQG
+181 
-192 LLNGVLNNMDVTGIS
+192 
-207 QGYQRLNAILDR
+207 
-219 TQISIRDNIASQ
+219 
-231 ERFNNALRLGNAG
+231 GNAG

-253 DNSSN
+253 NNSSN

-281 NRINGININPTFRI
+281 NRMNGININPTFRI

-424 RSGINLSDTL
+424 KSGINLSDTL

-444 NDGNQTTDELQ
+444 NDGKQTTDELQ

-540 QAPLILKN
+540 QAPLIVRN

-647 GMIVLTALGATIYDN
+647 GMTTLITLGATIYDN
-662 WAVISPVIKSVA
+662 WAVISPVIKSVVRILA
-674 GIMSVYAGAVA
+674 VYAGAVA
-685 ISTIANGT
+685 VSTIANGA

-711 TGKAIALTHQQTL
+711 TGKAIALTHAQTM
-724 AQWGLNSA
+724 AQWGLNAA

-738 VLIVSGVVAA
+738 TLVIGAAVAA
-748 LYLGVAAFNKFA
+748 IYLGVAAFNHFA

-775 VVGAVIHNVV
+775 AIGAVIHNVI

-800 NYMAGIVEFIG
+800 NYIAGIVEFIG
-811 NIFTHPITAI
+811 NVFTHPITAI
-821 SNLFLNFTNFIIDQL
+821 SNLFLDFTNFIIDQL

-848 TNVSNT
+848 TSVSDT
-854 LGEIQ
+854 LEEIQ
-859 NSLNNFVLD
+859 NTMSNFIKD
-868 KVGENS
+868 RIGDNQ
-874 FKVERKDFSKMMVDY
+874 FKVERKDFSKMMIDY

-908 KDEGKEVTEK
+908 KEEGKGATEK

-974 SMDVESIYSN
+974 TMDVESIYSN